1 MNRKQTRLLKLQPF
15 AQIPVLFTPR
25 VVLPSVLLVCLFP
38 TSIVAQTIIP
48 AQDGTGTQVIH
59 QGNQFNING
68 GSLSGNGANL
78 FHSFEKLGLSQG
90 QIINFIS
97 NPKIQNILGRVTGGE
112 ASFVNGLIQVTGGN
126 SNLFLINPAGI
137 VFGENASLNIP
148 ASFTATTASSIGF
161 GNQNWLQAIGEN
173 QWQTLV
179 GTPRDFVFNSEN
191 PGSLVNFGN
200 LTVSPGENI
209 TLLAGTVL
217 NTGTISAP
225 AGNIT
230 IASVTGENLVRL
242 SQDGHLLNLE
252 LTSDIPQNNSTF
264 TALSLPELLTG
275 GNSVSASQVKVN
287 EQGQV
292 ILTASGITVP
302 TTPGTTI
309 LSGTIDVSSP
319 NQSGG
324 NLQLTGDRIG
334 LINSTLNASGL
345 TGGGTILIGG
355 DYKGLGDFPHAQKTF
370 ISPDSFI
377 NANALDTGN
386 GGRVIIWSED
396 LTQVYGNIQVRGGI
410 QNGNGGFVETS
421 SRGILDINTAPDI
434 SAPVGL
440 GGTWLLD
447 PNNIDIVD
455 DTGGNTNL
463 NQNPLPTGELLFN
476 TSDDNGRLS
485 VFVLKSA
492 LSEGNVVVET
502 GDVGT
507 NSQDG
512 NITFQTSLDFDG
524 IGGERS
530 LTLNAAGNIILNG
543 QTIRDSIPNDSDKL
557 NLNFNADFE
566 NNNNGAI
573 YIKNA
578 TLDTKGGDFTA
589 TGRGNALFHS
599 GVWIDNSQINT
610 LGGNITLDGIA
621 VNNQPF
627 NHGILLTNSSLNSG
641 NGNVNLTGTSGLQTE
656 TNIGVWLEQSTI
668 NSEAGNISIIGNS
681 QGSQSSN
688 IGILLNNNSSVQTQT
703 GNITLTGSS
712 ENGLNGFGVNL
723 NQSNISTV
731 DGTIKITGTPAGI
744 NNSVAVYIS
753 DSNIASTGTGNIDL
767 NGNNNAT
774 GNNNDGIS
782 ILNNSLISS
791 TGTGNITLS
800 GVSGQGNISE
810 GIFIANGKIQTL
822 NSDIKINGLGQGLT
836 SSIGIF
842 IGDGGEI
849 VSTGIGNI
857 NLDGLSSA
865 TGNSSHGIALFGGA
879 NITATATGNIN
890 LVGSSS
896 QTPDSHGILILD
908 NPIIGVINGNLNLTG
923 VSSSSLGGQGILL
936 GNSLIQSSGTGSI
949 NLTGTGNST
958 GSESNGIILI
968 NTAEINSL
976 ASGNIN
982 IQGRSAAVAN
992 SQAVGIFGESK
1003 IQSNTGSI
1011 LIDGV
1016 NNGENG
1022 ENTNSVII
1030 GENTPITTTGSG
1042 SITIS
1047 GNRDLLINSVTNTG
1061 GEINLQSSEGNI
1073 NSSFGTL
1080 DSSSSVGSGGNIA
1093 IDAAGNIRVAGINAS
1108 GNTQGGSVSLTSANN
1123 RVTVTNNIN
1132 TSATTGQGNN
1142 ITVSAPLQIAQPTIT
1157 FNTAGSTGSGNIIF
1171 NNTINGITPGSNS
1184 LILQAGNISFNN
1196 SVGNIIPLNGLNIT
1210 GGNINSIAPMNLAN
1224 SGLTINASGNVNLA
1238 NILTT
1243 DSGIINILATGN
1255 ITTQNMTTA
1264 GGNITLESSNNIDT
1278 TAGILNSLAT
1288 ATNGVSVNLKATN
1301 KINTGTI
1308 ITGGE
1313 TINLTST
1320 NGAINTQAGI
1330 LDSSSSDNNGGNQ
1343 TLNASGTITL
1353 GNINTSTASN
1363 SSNSQ
1368 AGTLNILSGNN
1379 TINLTGD
1386 INTSATQGQGSNVN
1400 FNANVI
1406 LPEPNITINT
1416 TGNNSAGN
1424 VTFNGTVNSS
1434 IESNAGSNS
1443 LTLETGTGD
1452 TTFNQAIGDNI
1463 PLQTLTINSGNVVT
1477 QSPVNIENGGINI
1490 NATQDVNL
1498 GDTITTNNN
1507 SPVNVVASGEIKTAD
1522 IISNGSRIT
1531 LTSNTGNINTASG
1544 ILNSS
1549 STTEDG
1555 GEINLNAAQN
1565 LTLGEINTRTESN
1578 LGSSQAGTLT
1588 LAGNTINLTNNIDT
1602 SANIGSGNNITFNS
1616 PVILDANTVTLTTL
1630 GTAGSGNVTFNNT
1643 VDSNTPGNANL
1654 TLQAGTGTVNI
1665 NQAIGATNP
1674 LNTLNLTSG
1683 DVNSNGGI
1691 NLEGEGININ
1701 SSGTV
1706 NLTQPI
1712 TATNTATININA
1724 ENNITTA
1731 NLTTQ
1736 GQAIILNSNT
1746 GNIDSSG
1753 GIINSSSTNS
1763 NGGDITITTPANIT
1777 LGEINTSTQTN
1788 QAGTLTV
1795 TGEKIALTGNI
1806 NTSGNSGTGS
1816 NSTFNNPVELN
1827 QPITVNTS
1835 GTSGSGNIIFN
1846 NTINSIPANNNGLT
1860 IQAGNGNIQFNN
1872 TVNLGGLEINAQTV
1886 NSNSPINLDTGNLK
1900 INSSDTV
1907 TLPQDI
1913 NTTNGSN
1920 VEITATNN
1928 IITGNITTNGQ
1939 PITLNSSN
1947 GNITTNPGIL
1957 NTSSPNNGGNI
1968 TIITPQTLN
1977 LGGVNTSTSNGQA
1990 GNVTLN
1996 TGNNPIILNGDI
2008 NTSSNN
2014 GVGSQ
2019 QQYNSPL
2026 QLASPNITLT
2036 SSGTNNSG
2044 DIIFNNSING
2054 NSNLTLNAG
2063 SGNITFSTVGD
2074 SNPLSSLQV
2083 NTTGLTTLKGNLTT
2097 NNNIDFSNASGGT
2110 QLENPIIIN
2119 TTGNNGNILFNN
2131 SPITGSQTLT
2141 LNAGNGTISLNT
2153 VGNNNNPINGLIFQQ
2168 ASALNLFGDIY
2179 TSAGLNFSSVNTV
2192 NVSGNSVTLDTSIG
2206 NGAIDFIGSTL
2217 AGQGNSNLTLNAGSG
2232 NITFSTV
2239 GDSNP
2244 LSSLQVNTTG
2254 LTTLKGN
2261 LTTNNNIDFSNASGG
2276 TQLENPIIIN
2286 TTGNNGNILFNN
2298 SPITG
2303 SQTLTLNAGNGTIS
2317 LNTVGNN
2324 NNPINGLIFQQAS
2337 ALNLFGDIYTSAGLN
2352 FSSVNTVNVSGNS
2365 VTLDTSIGN
2374 GVIDFIGSTLAGQ
2387 GKLTLNAGNNDVN
2400 LDTFTTESSLNGLGI
2415 TAGTVQANA
2424 PITLGSGGLNIN
2436 ASNIVNLNAN
2446 IVSNGTVAVTA
2457 NNDITT
2463 RDITASPGITLNSRN
2478 GNITVNSLNSSS
2490 PNANGGGISLST
2502 PQGNITTNTLNS
2514 SSPGNAGGNISLE
2527 ANTGN
2532 VTTGNILTSGSTGGN
2547 VTVKAQT
2554 SITTGQID
2562 TQGQT
2567 QGGNVFLDP
2576 INDVQ
2581 VEFINAESPN
2591 GLGGNVFAEST
2602 QGYFRA
2608 TNSFPTQ
2615 FSPTGT
2621 ASISTAGRL
2630 GGGSITIRQ
2639 AGGPLNPPVAPFEIG
2654 GNLAMNGTASVIT
2667 TGDFNILPLQ
2677 SFEGSFTSG
2686 NIVIS
2691 TDDAPNIPPNVNQ
2704 PLIDTEVILQE
2715 DVLIRPDQEQKIE
2728 ETSPEI
2734 IINDNNTTGDFNILP
2749 PQSPEGSFTS
2759 GNIVISTDDAP
2770 NIPPKKILSTVDI
2783 AFGFDNLDSTFL
2795 ALEQSRNQEF
2805 KQHLGVQG
2813 TQLNRSEVQQLLKEL
2828 EIKTKQAYAIVYIV
2842 SREEQLEIIVVPS
2855 FGEPIRHSVPE
2866 ATKEKLFPVVRQ
2878 LQSEITNP
2886 RKRDTV
2892 SYQAPAEQLYQWMIQ
2907 PIEDDLKRLGIS
2919 TILFSLDAGLR
2930 SLPMAVLWDGQ
2941 QFLTEKYGISL
2952 IPSTSLIDFRYQ
2964 PIGQAQVLAMGA
2976 SQFQQQN
2983 PLPAVPIELQ
2993 NITEIWPG
3001 EKFLNE
3007 RFTLENL
3014 KSQRRISD
3022 FQVIHLA
3029 THADFKTGSPS
3040 NSFIQLWNEKL
3051 PLTELP
3057 NLGWDNPIVE
3067 LLTLSACRTALGDRR
3082 SELGFAGLAVQAGVK
3097 SALASLWYVSDQGT
3111 LGLMSEFYE
3120 SLKQDP
3126 IKAIAL
3132 QEAQIDMI
3140 QGKTRIENDQLITTF
3155 GAIPLPENLTE
3166 SNITSLSHP
3175 YYWSGFT
3182 MIGSPW

>member
-1073 NSSFGTL
+1073 NSSFGII
-1080 DSSSSVGSGGNIA
+1080 DSSSIQGSGGNIA
-1093 IDAAGNIRVAGINAS
+1093 INAAGNIRVAGINAR

-1123 RVTVTNNIN
+1123 IITVTDNIN
-1132 TSATTGQGNN
+1132 TSATTGQGNT
-1142 ITVSAPLQIAQPTIT
+1142 ITVSA
-1157 FNTAGSTGSGNIIF
+1157 
-1171 NNTINGITPGSNS
+1171 
-1184 LILQAGNISFNN
+1184 
-1196 SVGNIIPLNGLNIT
+1196 
-1210 GGNINSIAPMNLAN
+1210 
-1224 SGLTINASGNVNLA
+1224 
-1238 NILTT
+1238 
-1243 DSGIINILATGN
+1243 
-1255 ITTQNMTTA
+1255 
-1264 GGNITLESSNNIDT
+1264 
-1278 TAGILNSLAT
+1278 
-1288 ATNGVSVNLKATN
+1288 TNG
-1301 KINTGTI
+1301 
-1308 ITGGE
+1308 E
-1313 TINLTST
+1313 
-1320 NGAINTQAGI
+1320 INTQAGI
-1330 LDSSSSDNNGGNQ
+1330 LDSSSSDNDGGNQ

-1353 GNINTSTASN
+1353 GGINTSTASN
-1363 SSNSQ
+1363 STNSQ
-1368 AGTLNILSGNN
+1368 AGTLDISSGNN

-1386 INTSATQGQGSNVN
+1386 INTSATKGQGSDVN

-1406 LPEPNITINT
+1406 LPKPNITINT
-1416 TGNNSAGN
+1416 TGNNSGGN
-1424 VTFNGTVNSS
+1424 VTFNGTINGG
-1434 IESNAGSNS
+1434 IDPTPTLPLLMGGRNS

-1452 TTFNQAIGDNI
+1452 ATFSQAIGDSL
-1463 PLQTLTINSGNVVT
+1463 PLQNLIINSGNVVT
-1477 QSPVNIENGGINI
+1477 QSAVTVENGGINV
-1490 NATQDVNL
+1490 NATQNINL
-1498 GDTITTNNN
+1498 GDTITANN
-1507 SPVNVVASGEIKTAD
+1507 SPIDVSATGDITTAD
-1522 IISNGSRIT
+1522 IISNGSRIS

-1549 STTEDG
+1549 STTENG
-1555 GEINLNAAQN
+1555 GEINLNAAEN
-1565 LTLGEINTRTESN
+1565 LTIGAVITRTESN
-1578 LGSSQAGTLT
+1578 LGTSQAGTLT
-1588 LAGNTINLTNNIDT
+1588 LSGNTINLTNNIDT
-1602 SANIGSGNNITFNS
+1602 SATIGSGNNIIFNS
-1616 PVILDANTVTLTTL
+1616 PVILDADIVTLNTS
-1630 GTAGSGNVTFNNT
+1630 GTARSGNVTFNNT
-1643 VDSNTPGNANL
+1643 VDSNTPGTANL
-1654 TLQAGTGTVNI
+1654 TLEAGTGTVNI

-1736 GQAIILNSNT
+1736 GQAIILNSKT
-1746 GNIDSSG
+1746 GNIDSSS

-2044 DIIFNNSING
+2044 DIIFNNSIN
-2054 NSNLTLNAG
+2054 
-2063 SGNITFSTVGD
+2063 
-2074 SNPLSSLQV
+2074 
-2083 NTTGLTTLKGNLTT
+2083 
-2097 NNNIDFSNASGGT
+2097 
-2110 QLENPIIIN
+2110 
-2119 TTGNNGNILFNN
+2119 
-2131 SPITGSQTLT
+2131 
-2141 LNAGNGTISLNT
+2141 
-2153 VGNNNNPINGLIFQQ
+2153 
-2168 ASALNLFGDIY
+2168 
-2179 TSAGLNFSSVNTV
+2179 
-2192 NVSGNSVTLDTSIG
+2192 
-2206 NGAIDFIGSTL
+2206 
-2217 AGQGNSNLTLNAGSG
+2217 GNSNLTLNAGSG

-2691 TDDAPNIPPNVNQ
+2691 TDDAPNIPPNIPPNVNQ
-2704 PLIDTEVILQE
+2704 PLIDTGVILQQ
-2715 DVLIRPDQEQKIE
+2715 DALIPPDQEQKIE

-2734 IINDNNTTGDFNILP
+2734 IINDNNNFL
-2749 PQSPEGSFTS
+2749 S
-2759 GNIVISTDDAP
+2759 
-2770 NIPPKKILSTVDI
+2770 KKILSTVDI

>member
-512 NITFQTSLDFDG
+512 NITFQTSFDFDG

-681 QGSQSSN
+681 KGSQTNN
-688 IGILLNNNSSVQTQT
+688 IGVLLNNNSTLQSRT

-712 ENGLNGFGVNL
+712 ENGLNSFGVNL

-1073 NSSFGTL
+1073 NSSFGII
-1080 DSSSSVGSGGNIA
+1080 DSSSIQGSGGNIA
-1093 IDAAGNIRVAGINAS
+1093 INAAGNIRVAGINAR

-1123 RVTVTNNIN
+1123 IITVTDNIN
-1132 TSATTGQGNN
+1132 TSATTGQGNT
-1142 ITVSAPLQIAQPTIT
+1142 ITVSA
-1157 FNTAGSTGSGNIIF
+1157 
-1171 NNTINGITPGSNS
+1171 
-1184 LILQAGNISFNN
+1184 
-1196 SVGNIIPLNGLNIT
+1196 
-1210 GGNINSIAPMNLAN
+1210 
-1224 SGLTINASGNVNLA
+1224 
-1238 NILTT
+1238 
-1243 DSGIINILATGN
+1243 
-1255 ITTQNMTTA
+1255 
-1264 GGNITLESSNNIDT
+1264 
-1278 TAGILNSLAT
+1278 
-1288 ATNGVSVNLKATN
+1288 TNG
-1301 KINTGTI
+1301 
-1308 ITGGE
+1308 E
-1313 TINLTST
+1313 
-1320 NGAINTQAGI
+1320 INTQAGI
-1330 LDSSSSDNNGGNQ
+1330 LDSSSSDNDGGNQ

-1353 GNINTSTASN
+1353 GGINTSTASN
-1363 SSNSQ
+1363 STNSQ
-1368 AGTLNILSGNN
+1368 AGTLDISSGNN

-1386 INTSATQGQGSNVN
+1386 INTSATKGQGSDVN

-1406 LPEPNITINT
+1406 LPKPNITINT
-1416 TGNNSAGN
+1416 TGNNSGGN
-1424 VTFNGTVNSS
+1424 VTFNGTINGG
-1434 IESNAGSNS
+1434 IDPTPTLPLLMGGRNS

-1452 TTFNQAIGDNI
+1452 ATFSQAIGDSL
-1463 PLQTLTINSGNVVT
+1463 PLQNLIINSGNVVT
-1477 QSPVNIENGGINI
+1477 QSAVTVENGGINV
-1490 NATQDVNL
+1490 NATQNINL
-1498 GDTITTNNN
+1498 GDTITANN
-1507 SPVNVVASGEIKTAD
+1507 SPIDVSATGDITTAD
-1522 IISNGSRIT
+1522 IISNGSRIS

-1549 STTEDG
+1549 STTENA
-1555 GEINLNAAQN
+1555 GEINLNAAKN
-1565 LTLGEINTRTESN
+1565 LTIGAVITRTESN
-1578 LGSSQAGTLT
+1578 LGTSQAGTLT
-1588 LAGNTINLTNNIDT
+1588 LSGNTINLTNNIDT
-1602 SANIGSGNNITFNS
+1602 SAIIGSGNNIIFNS
-1616 PVILDANTVTLTTL
+1616 PVILDADIVTLNTS
-1630 GTAGSGNVTFNNT
+1630 GTARSGNVTFNNT
-1643 VDSNTPGNANL
+1643 VDSNTPGTANL
-1654 TLQAGTGTVNI
+1654 TLEAGTGTVNI

-1736 GQAIILNSNT
+1736 GQAIILNSKT
-1746 GNIDSSG
+1746 GNIDSSS

-2192 NVSGNSVTLDTSIG
+2192 NISGDL
-2206 NGAIDFIGSTL
+2206 
-2217 AGQGNSNLTLNAGSG
+2217 
-2232 NITFSTV
+2232 
-2239 GDSNP
+2239 
-2244 LSSLQVNTTG
+2244 
-2254 LTTLKGN
+2254 
-2261 LTTNNNIDFSNASGG
+2261 
-2276 TQLENPIIIN
+2276 
-2286 TTGNNGNILFNN
+2286 
-2298 SPITG
+2298 
-2303 SQTLTLNAGNGTIS
+2303 
-2317 LNTVGNN
+2317 
-2324 NNPINGLIFQQAS
+2324 
-2337 ALNLFGDIYTSAGLN
+2337 
-2352 FSSVNTVNVSGNS
+2352 

-2374 GVIDFIGSTLAGQ
+2374 GVIDFIGSTLGGK

-2400 LDTFTTESSLNGLGI
+2400 LDTFTTESTLNGLGI

-2446 IVSNGTVAVTA
+2446 ILSNGTVAVTA

-2749 PQSPEGSFTS
+2749 PQSFEGSFTS

-2770 NIPPKKILSTVDI
+2770 NIPPNVNQPLIDTGVILQQDALIPPDQEQKIEETSPEIIINDNNNFLSKKILSTVDI

-2828 EIKTKQAYAIVYIV
+2828 EIKTKQVYAIVYIV

-2886 RKRDTV
+2886 RKRDKV
-2892 SYQAPAEQLYQWMIQ
+2892 SYQAPAKQLYQWMIQ
-2907 PIEDDLKRLGIS
+2907 PIEDNLKRLGIS

-3120 SLKQDP
+3120 SLKQAP

-3166 SNITSLSHP
+3166 FNITSLSHP

>member
-455 DTGGNTNL
+455 DTRGNTNL

-512 NITFQTSLDFDG
+512 NITFQTSFDFDG

-589 TGRGNALFHS
+589 TGRGNVLFHS

-1073 NSSFGTL
+1073 NSSFGII
-1080 DSSSSVGSGGNIA
+1080 DSSSIQGSGGNIA
-1093 IDAAGNIRVAGINAS
+1093 INAAGNIRVAGINAR

-1123 RVTVTNNIN
+1123 IITVTDNIN
-1132 TSATTGQGNN
+1132 TSATTGQGNT
-1142 ITVSAPLQIAQPTIT
+1142 ITVSA
-1157 FNTAGSTGSGNIIF
+1157 
-1171 NNTINGITPGSNS
+1171 
-1184 LILQAGNISFNN
+1184 
-1196 SVGNIIPLNGLNIT
+1196 
-1210 GGNINSIAPMNLAN
+1210 
-1224 SGLTINASGNVNLA
+1224 
-1238 NILTT
+1238 
-1243 DSGIINILATGN
+1243 
-1255 ITTQNMTTA
+1255 
-1264 GGNITLESSNNIDT
+1264 
-1278 TAGILNSLAT
+1278 
-1288 ATNGVSVNLKATN
+1288 TNG
-1301 KINTGTI
+1301 
-1308 ITGGE
+1308 E
-1313 TINLTST
+1313 
-1320 NGAINTQAGI
+1320 INTQAGI
-1330 LDSSSSDNNGGNQ
+1330 LDSSSSDNDGGNQ

-1353 GNINTSTASN
+1353 GGINTSTASN

-1368 AGTLNILSGNN
+1368 AGTLNISSGNN

-1406 LPEPNITINT
+1406 LPKPNITINT
-1416 TGNNSAGN
+1416 TGNNSGGN
-1424 VTFNGTVNSS
+1424 VTFNGTINGG
-1434 IESNAGSNS
+1434 IDPTPTLPLLMGGRNS

-1452 TTFNQAIGDNI
+1452 ATFSQAIGDSL
-1463 PLQTLTINSGNVVT
+1463 PLQNLIINSGNVVT
-1477 QSPVNIENGGINI
+1477 QSAVTVENGGINV
-1490 NATQDVNL
+1490 NATQNINL
-1498 GDTITTNNN
+1498 GDTITANN
-1507 SPVNVVASGEIKTAD
+1507 SPIDVSATGDITTAD
-1522 IISNGSRIT
+1522 IISNGSRIS

-1549 STTEDG
+1549 STTENG
-1555 GEINLNAAQN
+1555 GEINLNAAKN
-1565 LTLGEINTRTESN
+1565 LTIGAVITRTESN
-1578 LGSSQAGTLT
+1578 LGTSQAGTLT
-1588 LAGNTINLTNNIDT
+1588 LSGNTINLTNNIDT
-1602 SANIGSGNNITFNS
+1602 SATIGSGNNIIFNS
-1616 PVILDANTVTLTTL
+1616 PVILDADIVTLNTS
-1630 GTAGSGNVTFNNT
+1630 GTARSGNVTFNNT
-1643 VDSNTPGNANL
+1643 VDSNTPGTANL
-1654 TLQAGTGTVNI
+1654 TLEAGTGTVNI

-1736 GQAIILNSNT
+1736 GQAIILNSKT
-1746 GNIDSSG
+1746 GNIDSSS

-2044 DIIFNNSING
+2044 DIIFNNSIN
-2054 NSNLTLNAG
+2054 
-2063 SGNITFSTVGD
+2063 
-2074 SNPLSSLQV
+2074 
-2083 NTTGLTTLKGNLTT
+2083 
-2097 NNNIDFSNASGGT
+2097 
-2110 QLENPIIIN
+2110 
-2119 TTGNNGNILFNN
+2119 
-2131 SPITGSQTLT
+2131 
-2141 LNAGNGTISLNT
+2141 
-2153 VGNNNNPINGLIFQQ
+2153 
-2168 ASALNLFGDIY
+2168 
-2179 TSAGLNFSSVNTV
+2179 
-2192 NVSGNSVTLDTSIG
+2192 
-2206 NGAIDFIGSTL
+2206 
-2217 AGQGNSNLTLNAGSG
+2217 GNSNLTLNAGSG

-2770 NIPPKKILSTVDI
+2770 NIPPNVNQPLIDTGVILQQDALIPPDQEQKIEETSPEIIINDNNNFLSKKILSTVDI

-2795 ALEQSRNQEF
+2795 ALEQSRTQEF
-2805 KQHLGVQG
+2805 QQHLGVQG
-2813 TQLNRSEVQQLLKEL
+2813 TPLSRSEVQQLLKEL
-2828 EIKTKQAYAIVYIV
+2828 EIKTKQVYAIVYIV

-2855 FGEPIRHSVPE
+2855 SGKPIRHSVPE
-2866 ATKEKLFPVVRQ
+2866 ATQEKLFPVVRQ

-2886 RKRDTV
+2886 RQRDTV

-2964 PIGQAQVLAMGA
+2964 PIGQAEVLAMGA

-3057 NLGWDNPIVE
+3057 NLGWDNPTVE

>member
-1073 NSSFGTL
+1073 NSSFGII
-1080 DSSSSVGSGGNIA
+1080 DSSSIQGSGGNIA
-1093 IDAAGNIRVAGINAS
+1093 INAAGNIRVAGINAR

-1123 RVTVTNNIN
+1123 IITVTDNIN
-1132 TSATTGQGNN
+1132 TSATTGQGNT
-1142 ITVSAPLQIAQPTIT
+1142 ITVSA
-1157 FNTAGSTGSGNIIF
+1157 
-1171 NNTINGITPGSNS
+1171 
-1184 LILQAGNISFNN
+1184 
-1196 SVGNIIPLNGLNIT
+1196 
-1210 GGNINSIAPMNLAN
+1210 
-1224 SGLTINASGNVNLA
+1224 
-1238 NILTT
+1238 
-1243 DSGIINILATGN
+1243 
-1255 ITTQNMTTA
+1255 
-1264 GGNITLESSNNIDT
+1264 
-1278 TAGILNSLAT
+1278 
-1288 ATNGVSVNLKATN
+1288 TNG
-1301 KINTGTI
+1301 
-1308 ITGGE
+1308 E
-1313 TINLTST
+1313 
-1320 NGAINTQAGI
+1320 INTQAGI
-1330 LDSSSSDNNGGNQ
+1330 LDSSSSDNDGGNQ

-1353 GNINTSTASN
+1353 GGINTSTASN
-1363 SSNSQ
+1363 STNSQ
-1368 AGTLNILSGNN
+1368 AGTLDISSGNN

-1386 INTSATQGQGSNVN
+1386 INTSATKGQGSDVN

-1406 LPEPNITINT
+1406 LPKPNITINT
-1416 TGNNSAGN
+1416 TGNNSGGN
-1424 VTFNGTVNSS
+1424 VTFNGTINGG
-1434 IESNAGSNS
+1434 IDPTPTLPLLMGGRNS

-1452 TTFNQAIGDNI
+1452 ATFSQAIGDSL
-1463 PLQTLTINSGNVVT
+1463 PLQNLIINSGNVVT
-1477 QSPVNIENGGINI
+1477 QSAVTVENGGINV
-1490 NATQDVNL
+1490 NATQNINL
-1498 GDTITTNNN
+1498 GDTITANN
-1507 SPVNVVASGEIKTAD
+1507 SPIDVSATGDITTAD
-1522 IISNGSRIT
+1522 IISNGSRIS

-1549 STTEDG
+1549 STTENG
-1555 GEINLNAAQN
+1555 GEINLNAAKN
-1565 LTLGEINTRTESN
+1565 LTIGAVITRTESN
-1578 LGSSQAGTLT
+1578 LGTSQAGTLT
-1588 LAGNTINLTNNIDT
+1588 LSGNTINLTNNIDT
-1602 SANIGSGNNITFNS
+1602 SATIGSGNNIIFNS
-1616 PVILDANTVTLTTL
+1616 PVILDADIVTLNTS
-1630 GTAGSGNVTFNNT
+1630 GTARSGNVTFNNT
-1643 VDSNTPGNANL
+1643 VDSNTPGTANL
-1654 TLQAGTGTVNI
+1654 TLEAGTGTVNI

-1736 GQAIILNSNT
+1736 GQAIILNSKT
-1746 GNIDSSG
+1746 GNIDSSS

-2044 DIIFNNSING
+2044 DIIFNNSIN
-2054 NSNLTLNAG
+2054 
-2063 SGNITFSTVGD
+2063 
-2074 SNPLSSLQV
+2074 
-2083 NTTGLTTLKGNLTT
+2083 
-2097 NNNIDFSNASGGT
+2097 
-2110 QLENPIIIN
+2110 
-2119 TTGNNGNILFNN
+2119 
-2131 SPITGSQTLT
+2131 
-2141 LNAGNGTISLNT
+2141 
-2153 VGNNNNPINGLIFQQ
+2153 
-2168 ASALNLFGDIY
+2168 
-2179 TSAGLNFSSVNTV
+2179 
-2192 NVSGNSVTLDTSIG
+2192 
-2206 NGAIDFIGSTL
+2206 
-2217 AGQGNSNLTLNAGSG
+2217 GNSNLTLNAGSG

-2691 TDDAPNIPPNVNQ
+2691 TDDAPNIPPNIPPNVNQ
-2704 PLIDTEVILQE
+2704 PLIDTGVILQQ
-2715 DVLIRPDQEQKIE
+2715 DALIPPDQEQKIE

-2734 IINDNNTTGDFNILP
+2734 IINDNNNFL
-2749 PQSPEGSFTS
+2749 S
-2759 GNIVISTDDAP
+2759 
-2770 NIPPKKILSTVDI
+2770 KKILSTVDI

>member
-455 DTGGNTNL
+455 DTRGNTNL

-512 NITFQTSLDFDG
+512 NITFQTSFDFDG

-681 QGSQSSN
+681 KGSQTNN
-688 IGILLNNNSSVQTQT
+688 IGVLLNNNSTLQSRT

-1073 NSSFGTL
+1073 NSSFGII
-1080 DSSSSVGSGGNIA
+1080 DSSSIQGSGGNIA
-1093 IDAAGNIRVAGINAS
+1093 INAAGNIRVAGINAR

-1123 RVTVTNNIN
+1123 IITVTDNIN
-1132 TSATTGQGNN
+1132 TSATTGQGNT
-1142 ITVSAPLQIAQPTIT
+1142 ITVSA
-1157 FNTAGSTGSGNIIF
+1157 
-1171 NNTINGITPGSNS
+1171 
-1184 LILQAGNISFNN
+1184 
-1196 SVGNIIPLNGLNIT
+1196 
-1210 GGNINSIAPMNLAN
+1210 
-1224 SGLTINASGNVNLA
+1224 
-1238 NILTT
+1238 
-1243 DSGIINILATGN
+1243 
-1255 ITTQNMTTA
+1255 
-1264 GGNITLESSNNIDT
+1264 
-1278 TAGILNSLAT
+1278 
-1288 ATNGVSVNLKATN
+1288 TNG
-1301 KINTGTI
+1301 
-1308 ITGGE
+1308 E
-1313 TINLTST
+1313 
-1320 NGAINTQAGI
+1320 INTQAGI
-1330 LDSSSSDNNGGNQ
+1330 LDSSSSDNDGGNQ

-1353 GNINTSTASN
+1353 GGINTSTASN
-1363 SSNSQ
+1363 STNSQ
-1368 AGTLNILSGNN
+1368 AGTLDISSGNN

-1386 INTSATQGQGSNVN
+1386 INTSATQGRGSDVN

-1406 LPEPNITINT
+1406 LPKPNITINT
-1416 TGNNSAGN
+1416 TGNNSGGN
-1424 VTFNGTVNSS
+1424 VTFNGTINGG
-1434 IESNAGSNS
+1434 IDPTPTLPLLMGGRNS

-1452 TTFNQAIGDNI
+1452 ATFSQAIGDSL
-1463 PLQTLTINSGNVVT
+1463 PLQNLIINSGNVVT
-1477 QSPVNIENGGINI
+1477 QSAVTVENGGINV
-1490 NATQDVNL
+1490 NATQNINL
-1498 GDTITTNNN
+1498 GDTITANN
-1507 SPVNVVASGEIKTAD
+1507 SPIDVSATGDITTAD
-1522 IISNGSRIT
+1522 IISNGSRIS

-1549 STTEDG
+1549 STTENG
-1555 GEINLNAAQN
+1555 GEINLNAAEN
-1565 LTLGEINTRTESN
+1565 LTIGAVITRTESN
-1578 LGSSQAGTLT
+1578 LGTSQAGTLT
-1588 LAGNTINLTNNIDT
+1588 LSGNTINLTNNIDT
-1602 SANIGSGNNITFNS
+1602 SATIGSGNNIIFNS
-1616 PVILDANTVTLTTL
+1616 PVILDADIVTLNTS
-1630 GTAGSGNVTFNNT
+1630 GTARSGNVTFNNT
-1643 VDSNTPGNANL
+1643 VDSNTPGTANL
-1654 TLQAGTGTVNI
+1654 TLEAGTGTVNI

-1753 GIINSSSTNS
+1753 GIINSSSPNS
-1763 NGGDITITTPANIT
+1763 NGGDITMTTPANIT
-1777 LGEINTSTQTN
+1777 LGEINTSTQ
-1788 QAGTLTV
+1788 
-1795 TGEKIALTGNI
+1795 
-1806 NTSGNSGTGS
+1806 
-1816 NSTFNNPVELN
+1816 NN
-1827 QPITVNTS
+1827 
-1835 GTSGSGNIIFN
+1835 
-1846 NTINSIPANNNGLT
+1846 
-1860 IQAGNGNIQFNN
+1860 
-1872 TVNLGGLEINAQTV
+1872 
-1886 NSNSPINLDTGNLK
+1886 
-1900 INSSDTV
+1900 
-1907 TLPQDI
+1907 
-1913 NTTNGSN
+1913 
-1920 VEITATNN
+1920 
-1928 IITGNITTNGQ
+1928 
-1939 PITLNSSN
+1939 
-1947 GNITTNPGIL
+1947 
-1957 NTSSPNNGGNI
+1957 
-1968 TIITPQTLN
+1968 
-1977 LGGVNTSTSNGQA
+1977 QA

-2217 AGQGNSNLTLNAGSG
+2217 GGQGNSNLTLNAGSG

-2374 GVIDFIGSTLAGQ
+2374 GAIDFIGSTLGGQ

-2400 LDTFTTESSLNGLGI
+2400 LDTFTTESTLNGLGI

-2446 IVSNGTVAVTA
+2446 ILSNGTVAVTA

-2749 PQSPEGSFTS
+2749 PQSFEGSFTS

-2770 NIPPKKILSTVDI
+2770 NIPPNVNQPLIDTGVILQQDALIPPDQEQKIEETSPEIIINDNNNFLSKKILSTVDI

-2828 EIKTKQAYAIVYIV
+2828 EIKTKQVYAIVYIV

-2886 RKRDTV
+2886 RKRDKV
-2892 SYQAPAEQLYQWMIQ
+2892 SYQAPAKQLYQWMIQ
-2907 PIEDDLKRLGIS
+2907 PIEDNLKRLGIS

-3120 SLKQDP
+3120 SLKQAP

-3166 SNITSLSHP
+3166 FNITSLSHP

>member
-512 NITFQTSLDFDG
+512 NITFQTSFDFDG

-1073 NSSFGTL
+1073 NSSFGII
-1080 DSSSSVGSGGNIA
+1080 DSSSIQGSGGNIA
-1093 IDAAGNIRVAGINAS
+1093 INAAGNIRVAGINAR

-1123 RVTVTNNIN
+1123 IITVTDNIN
-1132 TSATTGQGNN
+1132 TSATTGQGNT
-1142 ITVSAPLQIAQPTIT
+1142 ITVSA
-1157 FNTAGSTGSGNIIF
+1157 
-1171 NNTINGITPGSNS
+1171 
-1184 LILQAGNISFNN
+1184 
-1196 SVGNIIPLNGLNIT
+1196 
-1210 GGNINSIAPMNLAN
+1210 
-1224 SGLTINASGNVNLA
+1224 
-1238 NILTT
+1238 
-1243 DSGIINILATGN
+1243 
-1255 ITTQNMTTA
+1255 
-1264 GGNITLESSNNIDT
+1264 
-1278 TAGILNSLAT
+1278 
-1288 ATNGVSVNLKATN
+1288 TNG
-1301 KINTGTI
+1301 
-1308 ITGGE
+1308 E
-1313 TINLTST
+1313 
-1320 NGAINTQAGI
+1320 INTQAGI
-1330 LDSSSSDNNGGNQ
+1330 LDSSSSDNDGGNQ

-1353 GNINTSTASN
+1353 GGINTSTASN
-1363 SSNSQ
+1363 STNSQ
-1368 AGTLNILSGNN
+1368 AGTLDISSGNN

-1386 INTSATQGQGSNVN
+1386 INTSATKGQGSDVN

-1406 LPEPNITINT
+1406 LPKPNITINT
-1416 TGNNSAGN
+1416 TGNNSGGN
-1424 VTFNGTVNSS
+1424 VTFNGTINGG
-1434 IESNAGSNS
+1434 IDPTPTLPLLMGGRNS

-1452 TTFNQAIGDNI
+1452 ATFSQAIGDSL
-1463 PLQTLTINSGNVVT
+1463 PLQNLIINSGNVVT
-1477 QSPVNIENGGINI
+1477 QSAVTVENGGINV
-1490 NATQDVNL
+1490 NATQNINL
-1498 GDTITTNNN
+1498 GDTITANN
-1507 SPVNVVASGEIKTAD
+1507 SPIDVSATGDITTAD
-1522 IISNGSRIT
+1522 IISNGSRIS

-1549 STTEDG
+1549 STTENG
-1555 GEINLNAAQN
+1555 GEINLNAAKN
-1565 LTLGEINTRTESN
+1565 LTIGAVITRTESN
-1578 LGSSQAGTLT
+1578 LGTSQAGTLT
-1588 LAGNTINLTNNIDT
+1588 LSGNTINLTNNIDT
-1602 SANIGSGNNITFNS
+1602 SATIGSGNNIIFNS
-1616 PVILDANTVTLTTL
+1616 PVILDADIVTLNTS
-1630 GTAGSGNVTFNNT
+1630 GTARSGNVTFNNT
-1643 VDSNTPGNANL
+1643 VDSNTPGTANL
-1654 TLQAGTGTVNI
+1654 TLEAGTGTVNI

-1712 TATNTATININA
+1712 TATNTATTNINA

-1736 GQAIILNSNT
+1736 GQAIILNSKT
-1746 GNIDSSG
+1746 GNIDSSS

-2026 QLASPNITLT
+2026 QLAFPDITLT

-2044 DIIFNNSING
+2044 DIIFNNSIN
-2054 NSNLTLNAG
+2054 
-2063 SGNITFSTVGD
+2063 
-2074 SNPLSSLQV
+2074 
-2083 NTTGLTTLKGNLTT
+2083 
-2097 NNNIDFSNASGGT
+2097 
-2110 QLENPIIIN
+2110 
-2119 TTGNNGNILFNN
+2119 
-2131 SPITGSQTLT
+2131 
-2141 LNAGNGTISLNT
+2141 
-2153 VGNNNNPINGLIFQQ
+2153 
-2168 ASALNLFGDIY
+2168 
-2179 TSAGLNFSSVNTV
+2179 
-2192 NVSGNSVTLDTSIG
+2192 
-2206 NGAIDFIGSTL
+2206 
-2217 AGQGNSNLTLNAGSG
+2217 GNSNLTLNAGSG

-2691 TDDAPNIPPNVNQ
+2691 TDDAPNIPPNIPPNVNQ
-2704 PLIDTEVILQE
+2704 PLIDTGVILQQ
-2715 DVLIRPDQEQKIE
+2715 DALIPPDQEQKIE

-2734 IINDNNTTGDFNILP
+2734 IINDNNNFL
-2749 PQSPEGSFTS
+2749 S
-2759 GNIVISTDDAP
+2759 
-2770 NIPPKKILSTVDI
+2770 KKILSTVDI

>member
-455 DTGGNTNL
+455 DTRGNTNL

-512 NITFQTSLDFDG
+512 NITFQTSFDFDG

-589 TGRGNALFHS
+589 TGRGNVLFHS

-681 QGSQSSN
+681 KGSQTNN
-688 IGILLNNNSSVQTQT
+688 IGVLLNNNSTLQSRT

-712 ENGLNGFGVNL
+712 ENGLNSFGVNL

-857 NLDGLSSA
+857 NLDGLSIA

-1073 NSSFGTL
+1073 NSSFGII
-1080 DSSSSVGSGGNIA
+1080 DSSSIQGSGGNIA
-1093 IDAAGNIRVAGINAS
+1093 INAAGNIRVAGINAR

-1123 RVTVTNNIN
+1123 IITVTDNIN
-1132 TSATTGQGNN
+1132 TSATTGQGNT
-1142 ITVSAPLQIAQPTIT
+1142 ITVSA
-1157 FNTAGSTGSGNIIF
+1157 
-1171 NNTINGITPGSNS
+1171 
-1184 LILQAGNISFNN
+1184 
-1196 SVGNIIPLNGLNIT
+1196 
-1210 GGNINSIAPMNLAN
+1210 
-1224 SGLTINASGNVNLA
+1224 
-1238 NILTT
+1238 
-1243 DSGIINILATGN
+1243 
-1255 ITTQNMTTA
+1255 
-1264 GGNITLESSNNIDT
+1264 
-1278 TAGILNSLAT
+1278 
-1288 ATNGVSVNLKATN
+1288 TNG
-1301 KINTGTI
+1301 
-1308 ITGGE
+1308 E
-1313 TINLTST
+1313 
-1320 NGAINTQAGI
+1320 INTQAGI
-1330 LDSSSSDNNGGNQ
+1330 LDSSSSDNDGGNQ

-1353 GNINTSTASN
+1353 GGINTSTASN
-1363 SSNSQ
+1363 STNSQ
-1368 AGTLNILSGNN
+1368 AGTLDISSGNN

-1386 INTSATQGQGSNVN
+1386 INTSATKGQGSDVN

-1406 LPEPNITINT
+1406 LPKPNITINT
-1416 TGNNSAGN
+1416 TGNNSGGN
-1424 VTFNGTVNSS
+1424 VTFNGTINGG
-1434 IESNAGSNS
+1434 IDPTPTLPLLMGGRNS

-1452 TTFNQAIGDNI
+1452 ATFSQAIGDSL
-1463 PLQTLTINSGNVVT
+1463 PLQNLIINSGNVVT
-1477 QSPVNIENGGINI
+1477 QSAVTVENGGINV
-1490 NATQDVNL
+1490 NATQNINL
-1498 GDTITTNNN
+1498 GDTITANN
-1507 SPVNVVASGEIKTAD
+1507 SPIDVSATGDITTAD
-1522 IISNGSRIT
+1522 IISNGSRIS

-1549 STTEDG
+1549 STTENG
-1555 GEINLNAAQN
+1555 GEINLNAAEN
-1565 LTLGEINTRTESN
+1565 LTIGAVITRTESN
-1578 LGSSQAGTLT
+1578 LGTSQAGTLT
-1588 LAGNTINLTNNIDT
+1588 LSGNTINLTNNIDT
-1602 SANIGSGNNITFNS
+1602 SATIGSGNNIIFNS
-1616 PVILDANTVTLTTL
+1616 PVILDADIVTLNTS
-1630 GTAGSGNVTFNNT
+1630 GTARSGNVTFNNT
-1643 VDSNTPGNANL
+1643 VDSNTPGTANL
-1654 TLQAGTGTVNI
+1654 TLEAGTGTVNI

-1746 GNIDSSG
+1746 GSIDSSG
-1753 GIINSSSTNS
+1753 GIINSSSPNS
-1763 NGGDITITTPANIT
+1763 NGGDITMTTPANIT
-1777 LGEINTSTQTN
+1777 LGEINTSTQ
-1788 QAGTLTV
+1788 
-1795 TGEKIALTGNI
+1795 
-1806 NTSGNSGTGS
+1806 
-1816 NSTFNNPVELN
+1816 NN
-1827 QPITVNTS
+1827 
-1835 GTSGSGNIIFN
+1835 
-1846 NTINSIPANNNGLT
+1846 
-1860 IQAGNGNIQFNN
+1860 
-1872 TVNLGGLEINAQTV
+1872 
-1886 NSNSPINLDTGNLK
+1886 
-1900 INSSDTV
+1900 
-1907 TLPQDI
+1907 
-1913 NTTNGSN
+1913 
-1920 VEITATNN
+1920 
-1928 IITGNITTNGQ
+1928 
-1939 PITLNSSN
+1939 
-1947 GNITTNPGIL
+1947 
-1957 NTSSPNNGGNI
+1957 
-1968 TIITPQTLN
+1968 
-1977 LGGVNTSTSNGQA
+1977 QA

-2217 AGQGNSNLTLNAGSG
+2217 GGQGNSNLTLNAGSG

-2374 GVIDFIGSTLAGQ
+2374 GAIDFIGSTLGGQ

-2400 LDTFTTESSLNGLGI
+2400 LDTFTTESTLNGLGI

-2446 IVSNGTVAVTA
+2446 ILSNGTVAVTA

-2704 PLIDTEVILQE
+2704 PLIDTGVILQQ
-2715 DVLIRPDQEQKIE
+2715 DALIPPDQEQKIE

-2734 IINDNNTTGDFNILP
+2734 IINDNNNFL
-2749 PQSPEGSFTS
+2749 S
-2759 GNIVISTDDAP
+2759 
-2770 NIPPKKILSTVDI
+2770 KKILSTVDI

-2813 TQLNRSEVQQLLKEL
+2813 TQLNRSEVQQFLKEL
-2828 EIKTKQAYAIVYIV
+2828 EIKTKQVYAIVYIV

-2886 RKRDTV
+2886 RKRDKF
-2892 SYQAPAEQLYQWMIQ
+2892 SYQAPAKQLYQWMIQ
-2907 PIEDDLKRLGIS
+2907 PIEDNLKRLGIS

-2952 IPSTSLIDFRYQ
+2952 IPSTSFIDFRYQ

-3120 SLKQDP
+3120 SLKQAP

-3166 SNITSLSHP
+3166 FNITSLSHP

>member
-896 QTPDSHGILILD
+896 QTPDSHGIL
-908 NPIIGVINGNLNLTG
+908 
-923 VSSSSLGGQGILL
+923 
-936 GNSLIQSSGTGSI
+936 
-949 NLTGTGNST
+949 
-958 GSESNGIILI
+958 LI
-968 NTAEINSL
+968 NTAQINSL
-976 ASGNIN
+976 NSGNIN
-982 IQGRSAAVAN
+982 IQGRGLSATN
-992 SQAVGIFGESK
+992 SQGVGIFGGSQ
-1003 IQSNTGSI
+1003 IQTNTGSI
-1011 LIDGV
+1011 LINSV
-1016 NNGENG
+1016 NNG

-1030 GENTPITTTGSG
+1030 GENTPIKTTGSG

-1047 GNRDLLINSVTNTG
+1047 GNRDLLINSLTNSG
-1061 GEINLQSSEGNI
+1061 GNINLKSSEGNI

-1196 SVGNIIPLNGLNIT
+1196 SVGNIIPLNTLNIT

-1386 INTSATQGQGSNVN
+1386 INTSATQCQGSNVN

-1616 PVILDANTVTLTTL
+1616 PVILDANTVTLTTS
-1630 GTAGSGNVTFNNT
+1630 GNAGSGNVTFNNT
-1643 VDSNTPGNANL
+1643 VDSNTPGTANL
-1654 TLQAGTGTVNI
+1654 TLEAGTGTVNI

-2026 QLASPNITLT
+2026 QLAFPDITLT

-2044 DIIFNNSING
+2044 DIIFNNSIN
-2054 NSNLTLNAG
+2054 
-2063 SGNITFSTVGD
+2063 
-2074 SNPLSSLQV
+2074 
-2083 NTTGLTTLKGNLTT
+2083 
-2097 NNNIDFSNASGGT
+2097 
-2110 QLENPIIIN
+2110 
-2119 TTGNNGNILFNN
+2119 
-2131 SPITGSQTLT
+2131 
-2141 LNAGNGTISLNT
+2141 
-2153 VGNNNNPINGLIFQQ
+2153 
-2168 ASALNLFGDIY
+2168 
-2179 TSAGLNFSSVNTV
+2179 
-2192 NVSGNSVTLDTSIG
+2192 
-2206 NGAIDFIGSTL
+2206 
-2217 AGQGNSNLTLNAGSG
+2217 GNSNLTLNAGSG

-2691 TDDAPNIPPNVNQ
+2691 TDDAPNIPPNIPPNVNQ
-2704 PLIDTEVILQE
+2704 PLIDTGVILQQ
-2715 DVLIRPDQEQKIE
+2715 DALIPPDQEQKIE

-2734 IINDNNTTGDFNILP
+2734 IINDNNNFL
-2749 PQSPEGSFTS
+2749 S
-2759 GNIVISTDDAP
+2759 
-2770 NIPPKKILSTVDI
+2770 KKILSTVDI

>member
-455 DTGGNTNL
+455 DTRGNTNL

-512 NITFQTSLDFDG
+512 NITFQTSFDFDG

-589 TGRGNALFHS
+589 TGRGNVLFHS

-681 QGSQSSN
+681 KGSQTNN
-688 IGILLNNNSSVQTQT
+688 IGVLLNNNSTLQSRT

-712 ENGLNGFGVNL
+712 ENGLNSFGVNL

-1073 NSSFGTL
+1073 NSSFGII
-1080 DSSSSVGSGGNIA
+1080 DSSSIQGSGGNIA
-1093 IDAAGNIRVAGINAS
+1093 INAAGNIRVAGINAR

-1123 RVTVTNNIN
+1123 IITVTDNIN
-1132 TSATTGQGNN
+1132 TSATTGQGNT
-1142 ITVSAPLQIAQPTIT
+1142 ITVSA
-1157 FNTAGSTGSGNIIF
+1157 
-1171 NNTINGITPGSNS
+1171 
-1184 LILQAGNISFNN
+1184 
-1196 SVGNIIPLNGLNIT
+1196 
-1210 GGNINSIAPMNLAN
+1210 
-1224 SGLTINASGNVNLA
+1224 
-1238 NILTT
+1238 
-1243 DSGIINILATGN
+1243 
-1255 ITTQNMTTA
+1255 
-1264 GGNITLESSNNIDT
+1264 
-1278 TAGILNSLAT
+1278 
-1288 ATNGVSVNLKATN
+1288 TNG
-1301 KINTGTI
+1301 
-1308 ITGGE
+1308 E
-1313 TINLTST
+1313 
-1320 NGAINTQAGI
+1320 INTQAGI
-1330 LDSSSSDNNGGNQ
+1330 LDSSSSDNDGGNQ

-1353 GNINTSTASN
+1353 GGINTSTASN
-1363 SSNSQ
+1363 STNSQ
-1368 AGTLNILSGNN
+1368 AGTLDISSGNN

-1386 INTSATQGQGSNVN
+1386 INTSATKGQGSDVN

-1406 LPEPNITINT
+1406 LPKPNITINT
-1416 TGNNSAGN
+1416 TGNNSGGN
-1424 VTFNGTVNSS
+1424 VTFNGTINGG
-1434 IESNAGSNS
+1434 IDPTPTLPLLMGGRNS

-1452 TTFNQAIGDNI
+1452 ATFSQAIGDSL
-1463 PLQTLTINSGNVVT
+1463 PLQNLIINSGNVVT
-1477 QSPVNIENGGINI
+1477 QSAVTVENGGINV
-1490 NATQDVNL
+1490 NATQNINL
-1498 GDTITTNNN
+1498 GDTITANN
-1507 SPVNVVASGEIKTAD
+1507 SPIDVSATGDITTAD
-1522 IISNGSRIT
+1522 IISNGSRIS

-1549 STTEDG
+1549 STTENG
-1555 GEINLNAAQN
+1555 GEINLNAAEN
-1565 LTLGEINTRTESN
+1565 LTIGAVITRTESN
-1578 LGSSQAGTLT
+1578 LGTSQAGTLT
-1588 LAGNTINLTNNIDT
+1588 LSGNTINLTNNIDT
-1602 SANIGSGNNITFNS
+1602 SATIGSGNNIIFNS
-1616 PVILDANTVTLTTL
+1616 PVILDADIVTLNTS
-1630 GTAGSGNVTFNNT
+1630 GTARSGNVTFNNT
-1643 VDSNTPGNANL
+1643 VDSNTPGTANL
-1654 TLQAGTGTVNI
+1654 TLEAGTGTVNI

-1753 GIINSSSTNS
+1753 GIINSSSPNS
-1763 NGGDITITTPANIT
+1763 NGGDITMTTPANIT
-1777 LGEINTSTQTN
+1777 LGEINTSTQ
-1788 QAGTLTV
+1788 
-1795 TGEKIALTGNI
+1795 
-1806 NTSGNSGTGS
+1806 
-1816 NSTFNNPVELN
+1816 NN
-1827 QPITVNTS
+1827 
-1835 GTSGSGNIIFN
+1835 
-1846 NTINSIPANNNGLT
+1846 
-1860 IQAGNGNIQFNN
+1860 
-1872 TVNLGGLEINAQTV
+1872 
-1886 NSNSPINLDTGNLK
+1886 
-1900 INSSDTV
+1900 
-1907 TLPQDI
+1907 
-1913 NTTNGSN
+1913 
-1920 VEITATNN
+1920 
-1928 IITGNITTNGQ
+1928 
-1939 PITLNSSN
+1939 
-1947 GNITTNPGIL
+1947 
-1957 NTSSPNNGGNI
+1957 
-1968 TIITPQTLN
+1968 
-1977 LGGVNTSTSNGQA
+1977 QA

-2153 VGNNNNPINGLIFQQ
+2153 VGNNNPINGLIFQQ

-2217 AGQGNSNLTLNAGSG
+2217 GGQGNSNLTLNAGSG

-2374 GVIDFIGSTLAGQ
+2374 GAIDFIGSTLGGQ

-2400 LDTFTTESSLNGLGI
+2400 LDTFTTESTLNGLGI

-2446 IVSNGTVAVTA
+2446 ILSNGTVAVTA

-2749 PQSPEGSFTS
+2749 PQSFEGSFTS

-2770 NIPPKKILSTVDI
+2770 NIPPNVNQPLIDTGVILQQDALIPPDQEQKIEETSPEIIINDNNNFLSKKILSTVDI

-2828 EIKTKQAYAIVYIV
+2828 EIKTKQVYAIVYIV

-2886 RKRDTV
+2886 RKRDKV
-2892 SYQAPAEQLYQWMIQ
+2892 SYQAPAKQLYQWMIQ
-2907 PIEDDLKRLGIS
+2907 PIEDNLKRLGIS

-3120 SLKQDP
+3120 SLKQAP

-3166 SNITSLSHP
+3166 FNITSLSHP

>member
-455 DTGGNTNL
+455 DTRGNTNL

-512 NITFQTSLDFDG
+512 NITFQTSFDFDG

-589 TGRGNALFHS
+589 TGRGNVLFHS

-681 QGSQSSN
+681 KGSQTNN
-688 IGILLNNNSSVQTQT
+688 IGVLLNNNSTLQSRT

-712 ENGLNGFGVNL
+712 ENGLNSFGVNL

-1073 NSSFGTL
+1073 NSSFGII
-1080 DSSSSVGSGGNIA
+1080 DSSSIQGSGGNIA
-1093 IDAAGNIRVAGINAS
+1093 INAAGNIRVAGINAR

-1123 RVTVTNNIN
+1123 IITVTDNIN
-1132 TSATTGQGNN
+1132 TSATTGQGNT
-1142 ITVSAPLQIAQPTIT
+1142 ITVSA
-1157 FNTAGSTGSGNIIF
+1157 
-1171 NNTINGITPGSNS
+1171 
-1184 LILQAGNISFNN
+1184 
-1196 SVGNIIPLNGLNIT
+1196 
-1210 GGNINSIAPMNLAN
+1210 
-1224 SGLTINASGNVNLA
+1224 
-1238 NILTT
+1238 
-1243 DSGIINILATGN
+1243 
-1255 ITTQNMTTA
+1255 
-1264 GGNITLESSNNIDT
+1264 
-1278 TAGILNSLAT
+1278 
-1288 ATNGVSVNLKATN
+1288 TNG
-1301 KINTGTI
+1301 
-1308 ITGGE
+1308 E
-1313 TINLTST
+1313 
-1320 NGAINTQAGI
+1320 INTQAGI
-1330 LDSSSSDNNGGNQ
+1330 LDSSSSDNDGGNQ

-1353 GNINTSTASN
+1353 GGINTSTASN
-1363 SSNSQ
+1363 STNSQ
-1368 AGTLNILSGNN
+1368 AGTLDISSGNN

-1386 INTSATQGQGSNVN
+1386 INTSATKGQGSDVN

-1406 LPEPNITINT
+1406 LPKPNITINT
-1416 TGNNSAGN
+1416 TGNNSGGN
-1424 VTFNGTVNSS
+1424 VTFNGTINGG
-1434 IESNAGSNS
+1434 IDPTPTLPLLMGGRNS

-1452 TTFNQAIGDNI
+1452 ATFSQAIGDSL
-1463 PLQTLTINSGNVVT
+1463 PLQNLIINSGNVVT
-1477 QSPVNIENGGINI
+1477 QSAVTVENGGINV
-1490 NATQDVNL
+1490 NATQNINL
-1498 GDTITTNNN
+1498 GDTITANN
-1507 SPVNVVASGEIKTAD
+1507 SPIDVSATGDITTAD
-1522 IISNGSRIT
+1522 IISNGSRIS

-1549 STTEDG
+1549 STTENG
-1555 GEINLNAAQN
+1555 GEINLNAAEN
-1565 LTLGEINTRTESN
+1565 LTIGAVITRTESN
-1578 LGSSQAGTLT
+1578 LGTSQAGTLT
-1588 LAGNTINLTNNIDT
+1588 LSGNTINLTNNIDT
-1602 SANIGSGNNITFNS
+1602 SATIGSGNNIIFNS
-1616 PVILDANTVTLTTL
+1616 PVILDADIVTLNTS
-1630 GTAGSGNVTFNNT
+1630 GTARSGNVTFNNT
-1643 VDSNTPGNANL
+1643 VDSNTPGTANL
-1654 TLQAGTGTVNI
+1654 TLEAGTGTVNI

-1753 GIINSSSTNS
+1753 GIINSSSPNS
-1763 NGGDITITTPANIT
+1763 NGGDITMTTPANIT
-1777 LGEINTSTQTN
+1777 LGEINTSTQ
-1788 QAGTLTV
+1788 
-1795 TGEKIALTGNI
+1795 
-1806 NTSGNSGTGS
+1806 
-1816 NSTFNNPVELN
+1816 NN
-1827 QPITVNTS
+1827 
-1835 GTSGSGNIIFN
+1835 
-1846 NTINSIPANNNGLT
+1846 
-1860 IQAGNGNIQFNN
+1860 
-1872 TVNLGGLEINAQTV
+1872 
-1886 NSNSPINLDTGNLK
+1886 
-1900 INSSDTV
+1900 
-1907 TLPQDI
+1907 
-1913 NTTNGSN
+1913 
-1920 VEITATNN
+1920 
-1928 IITGNITTNGQ
+1928 
-1939 PITLNSSN
+1939 
-1947 GNITTNPGIL
+1947 
-1957 NTSSPNNGGNI
+1957 
-1968 TIITPQTLN
+1968 
-1977 LGGVNTSTSNGQA
+1977 QA

-2217 AGQGNSNLTLNAGSG
+2217 GGQGNSNLTLNAGSG

-2374 GVIDFIGSTLAGQ
+2374 GAIDFIGSTLGGQ

-2400 LDTFTTESSLNGLGI
+2400 LDTFTTESTLNGLGI

-2749 PQSPEGSFTS
+2749 PQSFEGSFTS

-2770 NIPPKKILSTVDI
+2770 NIPPNVNQPLIDTEVILQEDVLIRPDQEQKIEETSPEIIINDNNNFLSKKILSTVDI

-2813 TQLNRSEVQQLLKEL
+2813 TQLNRSEVQQFLKEL
-2828 EIKTKQAYAIVYIV
+2828 EIKTKQVYAIVYIV

-2886 RKRDTV
+2886 RKRDKV
-2892 SYQAPAEQLYQWMIQ
+2892 SYQAPAKQLYQWMIQ
-2907 PIEDDLKRLGIS
+2907 PIEDNLKRLGIS

-3120 SLKQDP
+3120 SLKQAP

-3166 SNITSLSHP
+3166 FNITSLSHP

>member
-455 DTGGNTNL
+455 DTRGNTNL

-512 NITFQTSLDFDG
+512 NITFQTSFDFDG

-589 TGRGNALFHS
+589 TGRGNVLFHS

-681 QGSQSSN
+681 KGSQTNN
-688 IGILLNNNSSVQTQT
+688 IGVLLNNNSTLQSRT

-712 ENGLNGFGVNL
+712 ENGLNSFGVNL

-1073 NSSFGTL
+1073 NSSFGII
-1080 DSSSSVGSGGNIA
+1080 DSSSIQGSGGNIA
-1093 IDAAGNIRVAGINAS
+1093 INAAGNIRVAGINAR

-1123 RVTVTNNIN
+1123 IITVTDNIN
-1132 TSATTGQGNN
+1132 TSATTGQGNT
-1142 ITVSAPLQIAQPTIT
+1142 ITVSA
-1157 FNTAGSTGSGNIIF
+1157 
-1171 NNTINGITPGSNS
+1171 
-1184 LILQAGNISFNN
+1184 
-1196 SVGNIIPLNGLNIT
+1196 
-1210 GGNINSIAPMNLAN
+1210 
-1224 SGLTINASGNVNLA
+1224 
-1238 NILTT
+1238 
-1243 DSGIINILATGN
+1243 
-1255 ITTQNMTTA
+1255 
-1264 GGNITLESSNNIDT
+1264 
-1278 TAGILNSLAT
+1278 
-1288 ATNGVSVNLKATN
+1288 TNG
-1301 KINTGTI
+1301 
-1308 ITGGE
+1308 E
-1313 TINLTST
+1313 
-1320 NGAINTQAGI
+1320 INTQAGI
-1330 LDSSSSDNNGGNQ
+1330 LDSSSSDNDGGNQ

-1353 GNINTSTASN
+1353 GGINTSTASN
-1363 SSNSQ
+1363 STNSQ
-1368 AGTLNILSGNN
+1368 AGTLDISSGNN

-1386 INTSATQGQGSNVN
+1386 INTSATKGQGSDVN

-1406 LPEPNITINT
+1406 LPKPNITINT
-1416 TGNNSAGN
+1416 TGNNSGGN
-1424 VTFNGTVNSS
+1424 VTFNGTINGG
-1434 IESNAGSNS
+1434 IDPTPTLPLLMGGRNS

-1452 TTFNQAIGDNI
+1452 ATFSQAIGDSL
-1463 PLQTLTINSGNVVT
+1463 PLQNLIINSGNVVT
-1477 QSPVNIENGGINI
+1477 QSAVTVENGGINV
-1490 NATQDVNL
+1490 NATQNINL
-1498 GDTITTNNN
+1498 GDTITANN
-1507 SPVNVVASGEIKTAD
+1507 SPIDVSATGDITTAD
-1522 IISNGSRIT
+1522 IISNGSRIS

-1549 STTEDG
+1549 STTENG
-1555 GEINLNAAQN
+1555 GEINLNAAEN
-1565 LTLGEINTRTESN
+1565 LTIGAVITRTESN
-1578 LGSSQAGTLT
+1578 LGTSQAGTLT
-1588 LAGNTINLTNNIDT
+1588 LSGNTINLTNNIDT
-1602 SANIGSGNNITFNS
+1602 SATIGSGNNIIFNS
-1616 PVILDANTVTLTTL
+1616 PVILDADIVTLNTS
-1630 GTAGSGNVTFNNT
+1630 GTARSGNVTFNNT
-1643 VDSNTPGNANL
+1643 VDSNTPGTANL
-1654 TLQAGTGTVNI
+1654 TLEAGTGTVNI

-1753 GIINSSSTNS
+1753 GIINSSSPNS
-1763 NGGDITITTPANIT
+1763 NGGDITMTTPANIT
-1777 LGEINTSTQTN
+1777 LGEINTSTQ
-1788 QAGTLTV
+1788 
-1795 TGEKIALTGNI
+1795 
-1806 NTSGNSGTGS
+1806 
-1816 NSTFNNPVELN
+1816 NN
-1827 QPITVNTS
+1827 
-1835 GTSGSGNIIFN
+1835 
-1846 NTINSIPANNNGLT
+1846 
-1860 IQAGNGNIQFNN
+1860 
-1872 TVNLGGLEINAQTV
+1872 
-1886 NSNSPINLDTGNLK
+1886 
-1900 INSSDTV
+1900 
-1907 TLPQDI
+1907 
-1913 NTTNGSN
+1913 
-1920 VEITATNN
+1920 
-1928 IITGNITTNGQ
+1928 
-1939 PITLNSSN
+1939 
-1947 GNITTNPGIL
+1947 
-1957 NTSSPNNGGNI
+1957 
-1968 TIITPQTLN
+1968 
-1977 LGGVNTSTSNGQA
+1977 QA

-2217 AGQGNSNLTLNAGSG
+2217 GGQGNSNLTLNAGSG

-2374 GVIDFIGSTLAGQ
+2374 GAIDFIGSTLGGQ

-2400 LDTFTTESSLNGLGI
+2400 LDTFTTESTLNGLGI

-2446 IVSNGTVAVTA
+2446 ILSNGTVAVTA

-2704 PLIDTEVILQE
+2704 PLIDTGVILQQ
-2715 DVLIRPDQEQKIE
+2715 DALIPPDQEQKIE

-2749 PQSPEGSFTS
+2749 PQSFEGSFTS

-2770 NIPPKKILSTVDI
+2770 NIPPNVNQPLIDTGVILQQDALIPPDQEQKIEETSPEIIINDNNNFLSKKILSTVDI

-2828 EIKTKQAYAIVYIV
+2828 EIKTKQVYAIVYIV

-2886 RKRDTV
+2886 RKRDKV
-2892 SYQAPAEQLYQWMIQ
+2892 SYQAPAKQLYQWMIQ
-2907 PIEDDLKRLGIS
+2907 PIEDNLKRLGIS

-3120 SLKQDP
+3120 SLKQAP

-3166 SNITSLSHP
+3166 FNITSLSHP

>member
-589 TGRGNALFHS
+589 TGRGNVLFHS

-712 ENGLNGFGVNL
+712 ENGLNSFGVNL

-1073 NSSFGTL
+1073 NSSFGII
-1080 DSSSSVGSGGNIA
+1080 DSSSIQGSGGNIA
-1093 IDAAGNIRVAGINAS
+1093 INAAGNIRVAGINAR

-1123 RVTVTNNIN
+1123 IITVTDNIN
-1132 TSATTGQGNN
+1132 TSATTGQGNT
-1142 ITVSAPLQIAQPTIT
+1142 ITVSA
-1157 FNTAGSTGSGNIIF
+1157 
-1171 NNTINGITPGSNS
+1171 
-1184 LILQAGNISFNN
+1184 
-1196 SVGNIIPLNGLNIT
+1196 
-1210 GGNINSIAPMNLAN
+1210 
-1224 SGLTINASGNVNLA
+1224 
-1238 NILTT
+1238 
-1243 DSGIINILATGN
+1243 
-1255 ITTQNMTTA
+1255 
-1264 GGNITLESSNNIDT
+1264 
-1278 TAGILNSLAT
+1278 
-1288 ATNGVSVNLKATN
+1288 TNG
-1301 KINTGTI
+1301 
-1308 ITGGE
+1308 E
-1313 TINLTST
+1313 
-1320 NGAINTQAGI
+1320 INTQAGI
-1330 LDSSSSDNNGGNQ
+1330 LDSSSSDNDGGNQ

-1353 GNINTSTASN
+1353 GGINTSTASN
-1363 SSNSQ
+1363 STNSQ
-1368 AGTLNILSGNN
+1368 AGTLDISSGNN

-1386 INTSATQGQGSNVN
+1386 INTSATKGQGSDVN

-1406 LPEPNITINT
+1406 LPKPNITINT
-1416 TGNNSAGN
+1416 TGNNSGGN
-1424 VTFNGTVNSS
+1424 VTFNGTINGG
-1434 IESNAGSNS
+1434 IDPTPTLPLLMGGRNS

-1452 TTFNQAIGDNI
+1452 ATFSQAIGDSL
-1463 PLQTLTINSGNVVT
+1463 PLQNLIINSGNVVT
-1477 QSPVNIENGGINI
+1477 QSAVTVENGGINV
-1490 NATQDVNL
+1490 NATQNINL
-1498 GDTITTNNN
+1498 GDTITANN
-1507 SPVNVVASGEIKTAD
+1507 SPIDVSATGDITTAD
-1522 IISNGSRIT
+1522 IISNGSRIS

-1549 STTEDG
+1549 STTENG
-1555 GEINLNAAQN
+1555 GEINLNAAEN
-1565 LTLGEINTRTESN
+1565 LTIGAVITRTESN
-1578 LGSSQAGTLT
+1578 LGTSQAGTLT
-1588 LAGNTINLTNNIDT
+1588 LSGNTINLTNNIDT
-1602 SANIGSGNNITFNS
+1602 SATIGSGNNIIFNS
-1616 PVILDANTVTLTTL
+1616 PVILDADIVTLNTS
-1630 GTAGSGNVTFNNT
+1630 GTARSGNVTFNNT
-1643 VDSNTPGNANL
+1643 VDSNTPGTANL
-1654 TLQAGTGTVNI
+1654 TLEAGTGTVNI

-1753 GIINSSSTNS
+1753 GIINSSSPNS
-1763 NGGDITITTPANIT
+1763 NGGDITMTTPANIT
-1777 LGEINTSTQTN
+1777 LGEINTSTQ
-1788 QAGTLTV
+1788 
-1795 TGEKIALTGNI
+1795 
-1806 NTSGNSGTGS
+1806 
-1816 NSTFNNPVELN
+1816 NN
-1827 QPITVNTS
+1827 
-1835 GTSGSGNIIFN
+1835 
-1846 NTINSIPANNNGLT
+1846 
-1860 IQAGNGNIQFNN
+1860 
-1872 TVNLGGLEINAQTV
+1872 
-1886 NSNSPINLDTGNLK
+1886 
-1900 INSSDTV
+1900 
-1907 TLPQDI
+1907 
-1913 NTTNGSN
+1913 
-1920 VEITATNN
+1920 
-1928 IITGNITTNGQ
+1928 
-1939 PITLNSSN
+1939 
-1947 GNITTNPGIL
+1947 
-1957 NTSSPNNGGNI
+1957 
-1968 TIITPQTLN
+1968 
-1977 LGGVNTSTSNGQA
+1977 QA

-2217 AGQGNSNLTLNAGSG
+2217 G
-2232 NITFSTV
+2232 
-2239 GDSNP
+2239 
-2244 LSSLQVNTTG
+2244 
-2254 LTTLKGN
+2254 
-2261 LTTNNNIDFSNASGG
+2261 
-2276 TQLENPIIIN
+2276 
-2286 TTGNNGNILFNN
+2286 
-2298 SPITG
+2298 
-2303 SQTLTLNAGNGTIS
+2303 
-2317 LNTVGNN
+2317 
-2324 NNPINGLIFQQAS
+2324 
-2337 ALNLFGDIYTSAGLN
+2337 
-2352 FSSVNTVNVSGNS
+2352 
-2365 VTLDTSIGN
+2365 
-2374 GVIDFIGSTLAGQ
+2374 GQ
-2387 GKLTLNAGNNDVN
+2387 GKLTLNAGNNYVN
-2400 LDTFTTESSLNGLGI
+2400 LDTFTTESTLNGLGI

-2446 IVSNGTVAVTA
+2446 ILSNGTVAVTA

-2749 PQSPEGSFTS
+2749 PQSFEDSFTS

-2770 NIPPKKILSTVDI
+2770 NIPPNVNQPLIDTGVILQQDALIPPDQEQKIEETSPEIIINDNNNFLSKKILSTVDI

-2813 TQLNRSEVQQLLKEL
+2813 TQLNRSEVQQFLKEL
-2828 EIKTKQAYAIVYIV
+2828 EIKTKQVYAIVYIV

-2886 RKRDTV
+2886 RKRDKV
-2892 SYQAPAEQLYQWMIQ
+2892 SYQAPAKQLYQWMIQ
-2907 PIEDDLKRLGIS
+2907 PIEDNLKRLGIS

-3120 SLKQDP
+3120 SLKQAP

-3166 SNITSLSHP
+3166 FNITSLSHP

>member
-1073 NSSFGTL
+1073 NSSFGII
-1080 DSSSSVGSGGNIA
+1080 DSSSIQGSGGNIA
-1093 IDAAGNIRVAGINAS
+1093 INAAGNIRVAGINAR

-1123 RVTVTNNIN
+1123 IITVTDNIN
-1132 TSATTGQGNN
+1132 TSATTGQGNT
-1142 ITVSAPLQIAQPTIT
+1142 ITVSA
-1157 FNTAGSTGSGNIIF
+1157 
-1171 NNTINGITPGSNS
+1171 
-1184 LILQAGNISFNN
+1184 
-1196 SVGNIIPLNGLNIT
+1196 
-1210 GGNINSIAPMNLAN
+1210 
-1224 SGLTINASGNVNLA
+1224 
-1238 NILTT
+1238 
-1243 DSGIINILATGN
+1243 
-1255 ITTQNMTTA
+1255 
-1264 GGNITLESSNNIDT
+1264 
-1278 TAGILNSLAT
+1278 
-1288 ATNGVSVNLKATN
+1288 TNG
-1301 KINTGTI
+1301 
-1308 ITGGE
+1308 E
-1313 TINLTST
+1313 
-1320 NGAINTQAGI
+1320 INTQAGI
-1330 LDSSSSDNNGGNQ
+1330 LDSSSSDNDGGNQ

-1353 GNINTSTASN
+1353 GGINTSTASN
-1363 SSNSQ
+1363 STNSQ
-1368 AGTLNILSGNN
+1368 AGTLDISSGNN

-1386 INTSATQGQGSNVN
+1386 INTSATKGQGSDVN

-1406 LPEPNITINT
+1406 LPKPNITINT
-1416 TGNNSAGN
+1416 TGNNSGGN
-1424 VTFNGTVNSS
+1424 VTFNGTINGG
-1434 IESNAGSNS
+1434 IDPTPTLPLLMGGRNS

-1452 TTFNQAIGDNI
+1452 ATFSQAIGDSL
-1463 PLQTLTINSGNVVT
+1463 PLQNLIINSGNVVT
-1477 QSPVNIENGGINI
+1477 QSAVTVENGGINV
-1490 NATQDVNL
+1490 NATQNINL
-1498 GDTITTNNN
+1498 GDTITANN
-1507 SPVNVVASGEIKTAD
+1507 SPIDVSATGDITTAD
-1522 IISNGSRIT
+1522 IISNGSRIS

-1549 STTEDG
+1549 STTENG
-1555 GEINLNAAQN
+1555 GEINLNAAEN
-1565 LTLGEINTRTESN
+1565 LTIGAVITRTESN
-1578 LGSSQAGTLT
+1578 LGTSQAGTLT
-1588 LAGNTINLTNNIDT
+1588 LSGNTINLTNNIDT
-1602 SANIGSGNNITFNS
+1602 SATIGSGNNIIFNS
-1616 PVILDANTVTLTTL
+1616 PVILDADIVTLNTS
-1630 GTAGSGNVTFNNT
+1630 GTARSGNVTFNNT
-1643 VDSNTPGNANL
+1643 VDSNTPGTANL
-1654 TLQAGTGTVNI
+1654 TLEAGTGTVNI

-1712 TATNTATININA
+1712 TATNTATTNINA

-1736 GQAIILNSNT
+1736 GQAIILNSKT
-1746 GNIDSSG
+1746 GNIDSSS

-2044 DIIFNNSING
+2044 DIIFNNSIN
-2054 NSNLTLNAG
+2054 
-2063 SGNITFSTVGD
+2063 
-2074 SNPLSSLQV
+2074 
-2083 NTTGLTTLKGNLTT
+2083 
-2097 NNNIDFSNASGGT
+2097 
-2110 QLENPIIIN
+2110 
-2119 TTGNNGNILFNN
+2119 
-2131 SPITGSQTLT
+2131 
-2141 LNAGNGTISLNT
+2141 
-2153 VGNNNNPINGLIFQQ
+2153 
-2168 ASALNLFGDIY
+2168 
-2179 TSAGLNFSSVNTV
+2179 
-2192 NVSGNSVTLDTSIG
+2192 
-2206 NGAIDFIGSTL
+2206 
-2217 AGQGNSNLTLNAGSG
+2217 GNSNLTLNAGSG

-2691 TDDAPNIPPNVNQ
+2691 TDDAPNIPPNIPPNVNQ
-2704 PLIDTEVILQE
+2704 PLIDTGVILQQ
-2715 DVLIRPDQEQKIE
+2715 DALIPPDQEQKIE

-2734 IINDNNTTGDFNILP
+2734 IINDNNNFL
-2749 PQSPEGSFTS
+2749 S
-2759 GNIVISTDDAP
+2759 
-2770 NIPPKKILSTVDI
+2770 KKILSTVDI

>member
-1 MNRKQTRLLKLQPF
+1 
-15 AQIPVLFTPR
+15 
-25 VVLPSVLLVCLFP
+25 
-38 TSIVAQTIIP
+38 VAQTIIP

-512 NITFQTSLDFDG
+512 NITFQTSFDFDG

-681 QGSQSSN
+681 KGSQTNN
-688 IGILLNNNSSVQTQT
+688 IGVLLNNNSTLQSRT

-712 ENGLNGFGVNL
+712 ENGLNSFGVNL

-1073 NSSFGTL
+1073 NSSFGII
-1080 DSSSSVGSGGNIA
+1080 DSSSIQGSGGNIA
-1093 IDAAGNIRVAGINAS
+1093 INAAGNIRVAGINAR

-1123 RVTVTNNIN
+1123 IITVTDNIN
-1132 TSATTGQGNN
+1132 TSATTGQGNT
-1142 ITVSAPLQIAQPTIT
+1142 ITVSA
-1157 FNTAGSTGSGNIIF
+1157 
-1171 NNTINGITPGSNS
+1171 
-1184 LILQAGNISFNN
+1184 
-1196 SVGNIIPLNGLNIT
+1196 
-1210 GGNINSIAPMNLAN
+1210 
-1224 SGLTINASGNVNLA
+1224 
-1238 NILTT
+1238 
-1243 DSGIINILATGN
+1243 
-1255 ITTQNMTTA
+1255 
-1264 GGNITLESSNNIDT
+1264 
-1278 TAGILNSLAT
+1278 
-1288 ATNGVSVNLKATN
+1288 TNG
-1301 KINTGTI
+1301 
-1308 ITGGE
+1308 E
-1313 TINLTST
+1313 
-1320 NGAINTQAGI
+1320 INTQAGI
-1330 LDSSSSDNNGGNQ
+1330 LDSSSSDNDGGNQ

-1353 GNINTSTASN
+1353 GGINTSTASN
-1363 SSNSQ
+1363 STNSQ
-1368 AGTLNILSGNN
+1368 AGTLDISSGNN

-1386 INTSATQGQGSNVN
+1386 INTSATKGQGSDVN

-1406 LPEPNITINT
+1406 LPKPNITINT
-1416 TGNNSAGN
+1416 TGNNSGGN
-1424 VTFNGTVNSS
+1424 VTFNGTINGG
-1434 IESNAGSNS
+1434 IDPTPTLPLLMGGRNS

-1452 TTFNQAIGDNI
+1452 ATFSQAIGDSL
-1463 PLQTLTINSGNVVT
+1463 PLQNLIINSGNVVT
-1477 QSPVNIENGGINI
+1477 QSAVTVENGGINV
-1490 NATQDVNL
+1490 NATQNINL
-1498 GDTITTNNN
+1498 GDTITANN
-1507 SPVNVVASGEIKTAD
+1507 SPIDVSATGDITTAD
-1522 IISNGSRIT
+1522 IISNGSRIS

-1549 STTEDG
+1549 STTENG
-1555 GEINLNAAQN
+1555 GEINLNAAEN
-1565 LTLGEINTRTESN
+1565 LTIGAVITRTESN
-1578 LGSSQAGTLT
+1578 LGTSQAGTLT
-1588 LAGNTINLTNNIDT
+1588 LSGNTINLTNNIDT
-1602 SANIGSGNNITFNS
+1602 SATIGSGNNIIFNS
-1616 PVILDANTVTLTTL
+1616 PVILDADIVTLNTS
-1630 GTAGSGNVTFNNT
+1630 GTARSGNVTFNNT
-1643 VDSNTPGNANL
+1643 VDSNTPGTANL
-1654 TLQAGTGTVNI
+1654 TLEAGTGTVNI

-1753 GIINSSSTNS
+1753 GIINSSSPNS
-1763 NGGDITITTPANIT
+1763 NGGDITMTTPANIT

-2217 AGQGNSNLTLNAGSG
+2217 
-2232 NITFSTV
+2232 
-2239 GDSNP
+2239 
-2244 LSSLQVNTTG
+2244 
-2254 LTTLKGN
+2254 
-2261 LTTNNNIDFSNASGG
+2261 GG
-2276 TQLENPIIIN
+2276 K
-2286 TTGNNGNILFNN
+2286 
-2298 SPITG
+2298 
-2303 SQTLTLNAGNGTIS
+2303 
-2317 LNTVGNN
+2317 
-2324 NNPINGLIFQQAS
+2324 
-2337 ALNLFGDIYTSAGLN
+2337 
-2352 FSSVNTVNVSGNS
+2352 
-2365 VTLDTSIGN
+2365 
-2374 GVIDFIGSTLAGQ
+2374 

-2400 LDTFTTESSLNGLGI
+2400 LDTFTTESTLNGLGI

-2446 IVSNGTVAVTA
+2446 ILSNGTVAVTA

-2749 PQSPEGSFTS
+2749 PQSFEGSFTS

-2770 NIPPKKILSTVDI
+2770 NIPPNVNQPLIDTGVILQQDALIPPDQEQKIEETSPEIIINDNNNFLSKKILSTVDI

-2813 TQLNRSEVQQLLKEL
+2813 TQLNRSEVQQFLKEL
-2828 EIKTKQAYAIVYIV
+2828 EIKTKQVYAIVYIV

-2886 RKRDTV
+2886 RKRDKV
-2892 SYQAPAEQLYQWMIQ
+2892 SYQAPAKQLYQWMIQ
-2907 PIEDDLKRLGIS
+2907 PIEDNLKRLGIS

-3120 SLKQDP
+3120 SLKQAP

-3166 SNITSLSHP
+3166 FNITSLSHP

>member
-455 DTGGNTNL
+455 DTRGNTNL

-512 NITFQTSLDFDG
+512 NITFQTSFDFDG

-589 TGRGNALFHS
+589 TGRGNVLFHS

-681 QGSQSSN
+681 KGSQTNN
-688 IGILLNNNSSVQTQT
+688 IGVLLNNNSTLQSRT

-712 ENGLNGFGVNL
+712 ENGLNSFGVNL

-1073 NSSFGTL
+1073 NSSFGII
-1080 DSSSSVGSGGNIA
+1080 DSSSIQGSGGNIA
-1093 IDAAGNIRVAGINAS
+1093 INAAGNIRVAGINAR

-1123 RVTVTNNIN
+1123 IITVTDNIN
-1132 TSATTGQGNN
+1132 TSATTGQGNT
-1142 ITVSAPLQIAQPTIT
+1142 ITVSA
-1157 FNTAGSTGSGNIIF
+1157 
-1171 NNTINGITPGSNS
+1171 
-1184 LILQAGNISFNN
+1184 
-1196 SVGNIIPLNGLNIT
+1196 
-1210 GGNINSIAPMNLAN
+1210 
-1224 SGLTINASGNVNLA
+1224 
-1238 NILTT
+1238 
-1243 DSGIINILATGN
+1243 
-1255 ITTQNMTTA
+1255 
-1264 GGNITLESSNNIDT
+1264 
-1278 TAGILNSLAT
+1278 
-1288 ATNGVSVNLKATN
+1288 TNG
-1301 KINTGTI
+1301 
-1308 ITGGE
+1308 E
-1313 TINLTST
+1313 
-1320 NGAINTQAGI
+1320 INTQAGI
-1330 LDSSSSDNNGGNQ
+1330 LDSSSSDNDGGNQ

-1353 GNINTSTASN
+1353 GGINTSTASN
-1363 SSNSQ
+1363 STNSQ
-1368 AGTLNILSGNN
+1368 AGTLDISSGNN

-1386 INTSATQGQGSNVN
+1386 INTSATKGQGSDVN

-1406 LPEPNITINT
+1406 LPKPNITINT
-1416 TGNNSAGN
+1416 TGNNSGGN
-1424 VTFNGTVNSS
+1424 VTFNGTINGG
-1434 IESNAGSNS
+1434 IDPTPTLPLLMGGRNS

-1452 TTFNQAIGDNI
+1452 ATFSQAIGDSL
-1463 PLQTLTINSGNVVT
+1463 PLQNLIINSGNVVT
-1477 QSPVNIENGGINI
+1477 QSAVTVENGGINV
-1490 NATQDVNL
+1490 NATQNINL
-1498 GDTITTNNN
+1498 GDTITANN
-1507 SPVNVVASGEIKTAD
+1507 SPIDVSATGDITTAD
-1522 IISNGSRIT
+1522 IISNGSRIS

-1549 STTEDG
+1549 STTENG
-1555 GEINLNAAQN
+1555 GEINLNAAEN
-1565 LTLGEINTRTESN
+1565 LTIGAVITRTESN
-1578 LGSSQAGTLT
+1578 LGTSQAGTLT
-1588 LAGNTINLTNNIDT
+1588 LSGNTINLTNNIDT
-1602 SANIGSGNNITFNS
+1602 SATIGSGNNIIFNS
-1616 PVILDANTVTLTTL
+1616 PVILDADIVTLNTS
-1630 GTAGSGNVTFNNT
+1630 GTARSGNVTFNNT
-1643 VDSNTPGNANL
+1643 VDSNTPGTANL
-1654 TLQAGTGTVNI
+1654 TLEAGTGTVNI

-1753 GIINSSSTNS
+1753 GIINSSSPNS
-1763 NGGDITITTPANIT
+1763 NGGDITMTTPANIT
-1777 LGEINTSTQTN
+1777 LGEINTSTQ
-1788 QAGTLTV
+1788 
-1795 TGEKIALTGNI
+1795 
-1806 NTSGNSGTGS
+1806 
-1816 NSTFNNPVELN
+1816 NN
-1827 QPITVNTS
+1827 
-1835 GTSGSGNIIFN
+1835 
-1846 NTINSIPANNNGLT
+1846 
-1860 IQAGNGNIQFNN
+1860 
-1872 TVNLGGLEINAQTV
+1872 
-1886 NSNSPINLDTGNLK
+1886 
-1900 INSSDTV
+1900 
-1907 TLPQDI
+1907 
-1913 NTTNGSN
+1913 
-1920 VEITATNN
+1920 
-1928 IITGNITTNGQ
+1928 
-1939 PITLNSSN
+1939 
-1947 GNITTNPGIL
+1947 
-1957 NTSSPNNGGNI
+1957 
-1968 TIITPQTLN
+1968 
-1977 LGGVNTSTSNGQA
+1977 QA

-2217 AGQGNSNLTLNAGSG
+2217 GGQGNSNLTLNAGSG

-2374 GVIDFIGSTLAGQ
+2374 GAIDFIGSTLGGQ
-2387 GKLTLNAGNNDVN
+2387 GKLTLNAGNNYVN
-2400 LDTFTTESSLNGLGI
+2400 LDTFTTESTLNGLGI

-2446 IVSNGTVAVTA
+2446 ILSNGTVAVTA

-2749 PQSPEGSFTS
+2749 PQSFEGSFTS

-2770 NIPPKKILSTVDI
+2770 NIPPNVNQPLIDTGVILQQDALIPPDQEQKIEETSPEIIINDNNNFLSKKILSTVDI

-2828 EIKTKQAYAIVYIV
+2828 EIKTKQVYAIVYIV

-2886 RKRDTV
+2886 RKRDKF
-2892 SYQAPAEQLYQWMIQ
+2892 SYQAPAKQLYQWMIQ
-2907 PIEDDLKRLGIS
+2907 PIEDNLKRLGIS

-3120 SLKQDP
+3120 SLKQAP

-3166 SNITSLSHP
+3166 FNITSLSHP

>member
-455 DTGGNTNL
+455 DTRGNTNL

-512 NITFQTSLDFDG
+512 NITFQTSFDFDG

-589 TGRGNALFHS
+589 TGRGNVLFHS

-681 QGSQSSN
+681 KGSQTNN
-688 IGILLNNNSSVQTQT
+688 IGVLLNNNSTLQSRT

-712 ENGLNGFGVNL
+712 ENGLNSFGVNL

-1073 NSSFGTL
+1073 NSSFGII
-1080 DSSSSVGSGGNIA
+1080 DSSSIQGSGGNIA
-1093 IDAAGNIRVAGINAS
+1093 INAAGNIRVAGINAR

-1123 RVTVTNNIN
+1123 IITVTDNIN
-1132 TSATTGQGNN
+1132 TSATTGQGNT
-1142 ITVSAPLQIAQPTIT
+1142 ITVSA
-1157 FNTAGSTGSGNIIF
+1157 
-1171 NNTINGITPGSNS
+1171 
-1184 LILQAGNISFNN
+1184 
-1196 SVGNIIPLNGLNIT
+1196 
-1210 GGNINSIAPMNLAN
+1210 
-1224 SGLTINASGNVNLA
+1224 
-1238 NILTT
+1238 
-1243 DSGIINILATGN
+1243 
-1255 ITTQNMTTA
+1255 
-1264 GGNITLESSNNIDT
+1264 
-1278 TAGILNSLAT
+1278 
-1288 ATNGVSVNLKATN
+1288 TNG
-1301 KINTGTI
+1301 
-1308 ITGGE
+1308 E
-1313 TINLTST
+1313 
-1320 NGAINTQAGI
+1320 INTQAGI
-1330 LDSSSSDNNGGNQ
+1330 LDSSSSDNDGGNQ

-1353 GNINTSTASN
+1353 GGINTSTASN
-1363 SSNSQ
+1363 STNSQ
-1368 AGTLNILSGNN
+1368 AGTLDISSGNN

-1386 INTSATQGQGSNVN
+1386 INTSATKGQGSDVN

-1406 LPEPNITINT
+1406 LPKPNITINT
-1416 TGNNSAGN
+1416 TGNNSGGN
-1424 VTFNGTVNSS
+1424 VTFNGTINGG
-1434 IESNAGSNS
+1434 IDPTPTLPLLMGGRNS

-1452 TTFNQAIGDNI
+1452 ATFSQAIGDSL
-1463 PLQTLTINSGNVVT
+1463 PLQNLIINSGNVVT
-1477 QSPVNIENGGINI
+1477 QSAVTVENGGINV
-1490 NATQDVNL
+1490 NATQNINL
-1498 GDTITTNNN
+1498 GDTITANN
-1507 SPVNVVASGEIKTAD
+1507 SPIDVSATGDITTAD
-1522 IISNGSRIT
+1522 IISNGSRIS

-1549 STTEDG
+1549 STTENG
-1555 GEINLNAAQN
+1555 GEINLNAAEN
-1565 LTLGEINTRTESN
+1565 LTIGAVITRVITRTESN
-1578 LGSSQAGTLT
+1578 LGTSQAGTLT
-1588 LAGNTINLTNNIDT
+1588 LSGNTINLTNNIDT
-1602 SANIGSGNNITFNS
+1602 SATIGSGNNIIFNS
-1616 PVILDANTVTLTTL
+1616 PVILDADIVTLNTS
-1630 GTAGSGNVTFNNT
+1630 GTARSGNVTFNNT
-1643 VDSNTPGNANL
+1643 VDSNTPGTANL
-1654 TLQAGTGTVNI
+1654 TLEAGTGTVNI

-1753 GIINSSSTNS
+1753 GIINSSSPNS
-1763 NGGDITITTPANIT
+1763 NGGDITMTTPANIT
-1777 LGEINTSTQTN
+1777 LGEINTSTQ
-1788 QAGTLTV
+1788 
-1795 TGEKIALTGNI
+1795 
-1806 NTSGNSGTGS
+1806 
-1816 NSTFNNPVELN
+1816 NN
-1827 QPITVNTS
+1827 
-1835 GTSGSGNIIFN
+1835 
-1846 NTINSIPANNNGLT
+1846 
-1860 IQAGNGNIQFNN
+1860 
-1872 TVNLGGLEINAQTV
+1872 
-1886 NSNSPINLDTGNLK
+1886 
-1900 INSSDTV
+1900 
-1907 TLPQDI
+1907 
-1913 NTTNGSN
+1913 
-1920 VEITATNN
+1920 
-1928 IITGNITTNGQ
+1928 
-1939 PITLNSSN
+1939 
-1947 GNITTNPGIL
+1947 
-1957 NTSSPNNGGNI
+1957 
-1968 TIITPQTLN
+1968 
-1977 LGGVNTSTSNGQA
+1977 QA

-2217 AGQGNSNLTLNAGSG
+2217 G
-2232 NITFSTV
+2232 
-2239 GDSNP
+2239 
-2244 LSSLQVNTTG
+2244 
-2254 LTTLKGN
+2254 
-2261 LTTNNNIDFSNASGG
+2261 
-2276 TQLENPIIIN
+2276 
-2286 TTGNNGNILFNN
+2286 
-2298 SPITG
+2298 
-2303 SQTLTLNAGNGTIS
+2303 
-2317 LNTVGNN
+2317 
-2324 NNPINGLIFQQAS
+2324 
-2337 ALNLFGDIYTSAGLN
+2337 
-2352 FSSVNTVNVSGNS
+2352 
-2365 VTLDTSIGN
+2365 
-2374 GVIDFIGSTLAGQ
+2374 GQ

-2400 LDTFTTESSLNGLGI
+2400 LDTFTTESTLNGLGI

-2446 IVSNGTVAVTA
+2446 ILSNGTVAVTA

-2749 PQSPEGSFTS
+2749 PQSFEDSFTS

-2770 NIPPKKILSTVDI
+2770 NIPPNVNQPLIDTGVILQQDALIPPDQEQKIEETSPEIIINDNNNFLSKKILSTVDI

-2828 EIKTKQAYAIVYIV
+2828 EIKTKQVYAIVYIV

-2886 RKRDTV
+2886 RKRDKV
-2892 SYQAPAEQLYQWMIQ
+2892 SYQAPAKQLYQWMIQ
-2907 PIEDDLKRLGIS
+2907 PIEDNLKRLGIS

-3120 SLKQDP
+3120 SLKQAP

-3166 SNITSLSHP
+3166 FNITSLSHP

>member
-1 MNRKQTRLLKLQPF
+1 
-15 AQIPVLFTPR
+15 
-25 VVLPSVLLVCLFP
+25 
-38 TSIVAQTIIP
+38 VAQTIIP

-512 NITFQTSLDFDG
+512 NITFQTSFDFDG

-1073 NSSFGTL
+1073 NSSFGII
-1080 DSSSSVGSGGNIA
+1080 DSSSIQGSGGNIA
-1093 IDAAGNIRVAGINAS
+1093 INAAGNIRVAGINAR

-1123 RVTVTNNIN
+1123 IITVTDNIN
-1132 TSATTGQGNN
+1132 TSATTGQGNT
-1142 ITVSAPLQIAQPTIT
+1142 ITVSA
-1157 FNTAGSTGSGNIIF
+1157 
-1171 NNTINGITPGSNS
+1171 
-1184 LILQAGNISFNN
+1184 
-1196 SVGNIIPLNGLNIT
+1196 
-1210 GGNINSIAPMNLAN
+1210 
-1224 SGLTINASGNVNLA
+1224 
-1238 NILTT
+1238 
-1243 DSGIINILATGN
+1243 
-1255 ITTQNMTTA
+1255 
-1264 GGNITLESSNNIDT
+1264 
-1278 TAGILNSLAT
+1278 
-1288 ATNGVSVNLKATN
+1288 TNG
-1301 KINTGTI
+1301 
-1308 ITGGE
+1308 E
-1313 TINLTST
+1313 
-1320 NGAINTQAGI
+1320 INTQAGI
-1330 LDSSSSDNNGGNQ
+1330 LDSSSSDNDGGNQ

-1353 GNINTSTASN
+1353 GGINTSTASN
-1363 SSNSQ
+1363 STNSQ
-1368 AGTLNILSGNN
+1368 AGTLDISSGNN

-1386 INTSATQGQGSNVN
+1386 INTSATKGQGSDVN

-1406 LPEPNITINT
+1406 LPKPNITINT
-1416 TGNNSAGN
+1416 TGNNSGGN
-1424 VTFNGTVNSS
+1424 VTFNGTINGG
-1434 IESNAGSNS
+1434 IDPTPTLPLLMGGRNS

-1452 TTFNQAIGDNI
+1452 ATFSQAIGDSL
-1463 PLQTLTINSGNVVT
+1463 PLQNLIINSGNVVT
-1477 QSPVNIENGGINI
+1477 QSAVTVENGGINV
-1490 NATQDVNL
+1490 NATQNINL
-1498 GDTITTNNN
+1498 GDTITANN
-1507 SPVNVVASGEIKTAD
+1507 SPIDVSATGDITTAD
-1522 IISNGSRIT
+1522 IISNGSRIS

-1549 STTEDG
+1549 STTENG
-1555 GEINLNAAQN
+1555 GEINLNAAEN
-1565 LTLGEINTRTESN
+1565 LTIGAVITRTESN
-1578 LGSSQAGTLT
+1578 LGTSQAGTLT
-1588 LAGNTINLTNNIDT
+1588 LSGNTINLTNNIDT
-1602 SANIGSGNNITFNS
+1602 SATIGSGNNIIFNS
-1616 PVILDANTVTLTTL
+1616 PVILDADIVTLNTS
-1630 GTAGSGNVTFNNT
+1630 GTARSGNVTFNNT
-1643 VDSNTPGNANL
+1643 VDSNTPGTANL
-1654 TLQAGTGTVNI
+1654 TLEAGTGTVNI

-1753 GIINSSSTNS
+1753 GIINSSSPNS
-1763 NGGDITITTPANIT
+1763 NGGDITMTTPANIT
-1777 LGEINTSTQTN
+1777 LGEINTSTQ
-1788 QAGTLTV
+1788 
-1795 TGEKIALTGNI
+1795 
-1806 NTSGNSGTGS
+1806 
-1816 NSTFNNPVELN
+1816 NN
-1827 QPITVNTS
+1827 
-1835 GTSGSGNIIFN
+1835 
-1846 NTINSIPANNNGLT
+1846 
-1860 IQAGNGNIQFNN
+1860 
-1872 TVNLGGLEINAQTV
+1872 
-1886 NSNSPINLDTGNLK
+1886 
-1900 INSSDTV
+1900 
-1907 TLPQDI
+1907 
-1913 NTTNGSN
+1913 
-1920 VEITATNN
+1920 
-1928 IITGNITTNGQ
+1928 
-1939 PITLNSSN
+1939 
-1947 GNITTNPGIL
+1947 
-1957 NTSSPNNGGNI
+1957 
-1968 TIITPQTLN
+1968 
-1977 LGGVNTSTSNGQA
+1977 QA

-2217 AGQGNSNLTLNAGSG
+2217 GGQGNSNLTLNAGSG

-2374 GVIDFIGSTLAGQ
+2374 GAIDFIGSTLGGQ

-2400 LDTFTTESSLNGLGI
+2400 LDTFTTESTLNGLGI

-2446 IVSNGTVAVTA
+2446 ILSNGTVAVTA

-2749 PQSPEGSFTS
+2749 PQSFEGSFTS

-2770 NIPPKKILSTVDI
+2770 NIPPNVNQPLIDTGVILQQDALIPPDQEQKIEETSPEIIINDNNNFLSKKILSTVDI

-2828 EIKTKQAYAIVYIV
+2828 EIKTKQVYAIVYIV

-2886 RKRDTV
+2886 RKRDKV
-2892 SYQAPAEQLYQWMIQ
+2892 SYQAPAKQLYQWMIQ
-2907 PIEDDLKRLGIS
+2907 PIEDNLKRLGIS

-3120 SLKQDP
+3120 SLKQAP

-3166 SNITSLSHP
+3166 FNITSLSHP

>member
-1 MNRKQTRLLKLQPF
+1 MNRKQTRLPKLQPF

-25 VVLPSVLLVCLFP
+25 VMVPSLLFICLFP

-48 AQDGTGTQVIH
+48 AQDGTGTQVTH

-112 ASFVNGLIQVTGGN
+112 ASFINGLIQVTGGN

-137 VFGENASLNIP
+137 IFGENASLNIP
-148 ASFTATTASSIGF
+148 ASFTATTANSIGF
-161 GNQNWLQAIGEN
+161 GNQNWFQAIGEN

-191 PGSLVNFGN
+191 PGSLVNLGN

-355 DYKGLGDFPHAQKTF
+355 DYKGLGDFPHAKKTF
-370 ISPDSFI
+370 ISSDSFI

-463 NQNPLPTGELLFN
+463 NQNALPTGELLFN

-502 GDVGT
+502 GDVGN

-512 NITFQTSLDFDG
+512 NITFQTSFDFDG

-530 LTLNAAGNIILNG
+530 LTLNAAGNIILDG

-557 NLNFNADFE
+557 NLNFKADFE

-589 TGRGNALFHS
+589 TGRGNALFRS

-681 QGSQSSN
+681 KGSQSSN
-688 IGILLNNNSSVQTQT
+688 IGVLLNNNSSVQSRT
-703 GNITLTGSS
+703 GNITLTGSN
-712 ENGLNGFGVNL
+712 ENGLNSFGVNL

-731 DGTIKITGTPAGI
+731 DGTIQITGTPAGTD
-744 NNSVAVYIS
+744 NTVGVYMS
-753 DSNIASTGTGNIDL
+753 QSNITSTGIGNINL

-822 NSDIKINGLGQGLT
+822 NGDIKINGLGRGLT
-836 SSIGIF
+836 SSPGIF

-896 QTPDSHGILILD
+896 QTPDSHGIL
-908 NPIIGVINGNLNLTG
+908 
-923 VSSSSLGGQGILL
+923 
-936 GNSLIQSSGTGSI
+936 
-949 NLTGTGNST
+949 
-958 GSESNGIILI
+958 LI
-968 NTAEINSL
+968 NTAQINSL
-976 ASGNIN
+976 NSGNIN
-982 IQGRSAAVAN
+982 IQGRGLSATN
-992 SQAVGIFGESK
+992 SQGVGIFGGSQ
-1003 IQSNTGSI
+1003 IQTNTGSI
-1011 LIDGV
+1011 LINSV
-1016 NNGENG
+1016 NNG

-1030 GENTPITTTGSG
+1030 GENTPIKTTGSG

-1047 GNRDLLINSVTNTG
+1047 GNRDLLINSLTNSG
-1061 GEINLQSSEGNI
+1061 GNINLKSSEGNI

-1196 SVGNIIPLNGLNIT
+1196 SVGNIIPLNTLNIT

-1616 PVILDANTVTLTTL
+1616 PVILDANTVTLTTS
-1630 GTAGSGNVTFNNT
+1630 GNAGSGNVTFNNT

-1736 GQAIILNSNT
+1736 GQPIILNSNT
-1746 GNIDSSG
+1746 GNIDSSA

-1886 NSNSPINLDTGNLK
+1886 NSNSPITLDTGNLK

-2026 QLASPNITLT
+2026 QLAFPDITLT

-2044 DIIFNNSING
+2044 DIIFNNSIN
-2054 NSNLTLNAG
+2054 
-2063 SGNITFSTVGD
+2063 
-2074 SNPLSSLQV
+2074 
-2083 NTTGLTTLKGNLTT
+2083 
-2097 NNNIDFSNASGGT
+2097 
-2110 QLENPIIIN
+2110 
-2119 TTGNNGNILFNN
+2119 
-2131 SPITGSQTLT
+2131 
-2141 LNAGNGTISLNT
+2141 
-2153 VGNNNNPINGLIFQQ
+2153 
-2168 ASALNLFGDIY
+2168 
-2179 TSAGLNFSSVNTV
+2179 
-2192 NVSGNSVTLDTSIG
+2192 
-2206 NGAIDFIGSTL
+2206 
-2217 AGQGNSNLTLNAGSG
+2217 GNSNLTLNAGSG

-2490 PNANGGGISLST
+2490 PNANGGDISLST

-2514 SSPGNAGGNISLE
+2514 SSPGNTGGNISLE

-2591 GLGGNVFAEST
+2591 GRGGNVFAEST

-2630 GGGSITIRQ
+2630 GGGSITIRH

-2654 GNLAMNGTASVIT
+2654 GNLAMNGTASTIT
-2667 TGDFNILPLQ
+2667 TGDFNILPPQ
-2677 SFEGSFTSG
+2677 SFKGSFTSG

-2691 TDDAPNIPPNVNQ
+2691 TDDAPNIPPNIPPNVNQ
-2704 PLIDTEVILQE
+2704 PLIDTEVILQQ

-2734 IINDNNTTGDFNILP
+2734 IINDNNNFL
-2749 PQSPEGSFTS
+2749 SKE
-2759 GNIVISTDDAP
+2759 
-2770 NIPPKKILSTVDI
+2770 ILSTVDI

-2795 ALEQSRNQEF
+2795 ALEQSRTQEF
-2805 KQHLGVQG
+2805 QQHLGVQG

-2828 EIKTKQAYAIVYIV
+2828 EIKTKQVYAIVYIV

-2855 FGEPIRHSVPE
+2855 SGKPIRHSVPE
-2866 ATKEKLFPVVRQ
+2866 ATQEKLFPVVRQ

-3120 SLKQDP
+3120 SLKQAP

>member
-1 MNRKQTRLLKLQPF
+1 
-15 AQIPVLFTPR
+15 
-25 VVLPSVLLVCLFP
+25 
-38 TSIVAQTIIP
+38 VAQTIIP

-447 PNNIDIVD
+447 LNNIDIVD
-455 DTGGNTNL
+455 DTRGNTNL

-512 NITFQTSLDFDG
+512 NITFQTSFDFDG

-681 QGSQSSN
+681 KGSQTNN
-688 IGILLNNNSSVQTQT
+688 IGVLLNNNSTLQSRT

-712 ENGLNGFGVNL
+712 ENGLNSFGVNL

-1073 NSSFGTL
+1073 NSSFGII
-1080 DSSSSVGSGGNIA
+1080 DSSSIQGSGGNIA
-1093 IDAAGNIRVAGINAS
+1093 INAAGNIRVAGINAR

-1123 RVTVTNNIN
+1123 IITVTDNIN
-1132 TSATTGQGNN
+1132 TSATTGQGNT
-1142 ITVSAPLQIAQPTIT
+1142 ITVSA
-1157 FNTAGSTGSGNIIF
+1157 
-1171 NNTINGITPGSNS
+1171 
-1184 LILQAGNISFNN
+1184 
-1196 SVGNIIPLNGLNIT
+1196 
-1210 GGNINSIAPMNLAN
+1210 
-1224 SGLTINASGNVNLA
+1224 
-1238 NILTT
+1238 
-1243 DSGIINILATGN
+1243 
-1255 ITTQNMTTA
+1255 
-1264 GGNITLESSNNIDT
+1264 
-1278 TAGILNSLAT
+1278 
-1288 ATNGVSVNLKATN
+1288 TNG
-1301 KINTGTI
+1301 
-1308 ITGGE
+1308 E
-1313 TINLTST
+1313 
-1320 NGAINTQAGI
+1320 INTQAGI
-1330 LDSSSSDNNGGNQ
+1330 LDSSSSDNDGGNQ

-1353 GNINTSTASN
+1353 GGINTSTASN
-1363 SSNSQ
+1363 STNSQ
-1368 AGTLNILSGNN
+1368 AGTLDISSGNN

-1386 INTSATQGQGSNVN
+1386 INTSATKGQGSDVN

-1406 LPEPNITINT
+1406 LPKPNITINT
-1416 TGNNSAGN
+1416 TGNNSGGN
-1424 VTFNGTVNSS
+1424 VTFNGTINGG
-1434 IESNAGSNS
+1434 IDPTPTLPLLMGGRNS

-1452 TTFNQAIGDNI
+1452 ATFSQAIGDSL
-1463 PLQTLTINSGNVVT
+1463 PLQNLIINSGNVVT
-1477 QSPVNIENGGINI
+1477 QSAVTVENGGINV
-1490 NATQDVNL
+1490 NATQNINL
-1498 GDTITTNNN
+1498 GDTITANN
-1507 SPVNVVASGEIKTAD
+1507 SPIDVSATGDITTAD
-1522 IISNGSRIT
+1522 IISNGSRIS

-1549 STTEDG
+1549 STTENG
-1555 GEINLNAAQN
+1555 GEINLNAAEN
-1565 LTLGEINTRTESN
+1565 LTIGAVITRTESN
-1578 LGSSQAGTLT
+1578 LGTSQAGTLT
-1588 LAGNTINLTNNIDT
+1588 LSGNTINLTNNIDT
-1602 SANIGSGNNITFNS
+1602 SATIGSGNNIIFNS
-1616 PVILDANTVTLTTL
+1616 PVILDADIVTLNTS
-1630 GTAGSGNVTFNNT
+1630 GTARSGNVTFNNT
-1643 VDSNTPGNANL
+1643 VDSNTPGTANL
-1654 TLQAGTGTVNI
+1654 TLEAGTGTVNI

-1753 GIINSSSTNS
+1753 GIINSSSPNS
-1763 NGGDITITTPANIT
+1763 NGGDITMTTPANIT
-1777 LGEINTSTQTN
+1777 LGEINTSTQ
-1788 QAGTLTV
+1788 
-1795 TGEKIALTGNI
+1795 
-1806 NTSGNSGTGS
+1806 
-1816 NSTFNNPVELN
+1816 NN
-1827 QPITVNTS
+1827 
-1835 GTSGSGNIIFN
+1835 
-1846 NTINSIPANNNGLT
+1846 
-1860 IQAGNGNIQFNN
+1860 
-1872 TVNLGGLEINAQTV
+1872 
-1886 NSNSPINLDTGNLK
+1886 
-1900 INSSDTV
+1900 
-1907 TLPQDI
+1907 
-1913 NTTNGSN
+1913 
-1920 VEITATNN
+1920 
-1928 IITGNITTNGQ
+1928 
-1939 PITLNSSN
+1939 
-1947 GNITTNPGIL
+1947 
-1957 NTSSPNNGGNI
+1957 
-1968 TIITPQTLN
+1968 
-1977 LGGVNTSTSNGQA
+1977 QA

-2217 AGQGNSNLTLNAGSG
+2217 G
-2232 NITFSTV
+2232 
-2239 GDSNP
+2239 
-2244 LSSLQVNTTG
+2244 
-2254 LTTLKGN
+2254 
-2261 LTTNNNIDFSNASGG
+2261 
-2276 TQLENPIIIN
+2276 
-2286 TTGNNGNILFNN
+2286 
-2298 SPITG
+2298 
-2303 SQTLTLNAGNGTIS
+2303 
-2317 LNTVGNN
+2317 
-2324 NNPINGLIFQQAS
+2324 
-2337 ALNLFGDIYTSAGLN
+2337 
-2352 FSSVNTVNVSGNS
+2352 
-2365 VTLDTSIGN
+2365 
-2374 GVIDFIGSTLAGQ
+2374 GQ

-2400 LDTFTTESSLNGLGI
+2400 LDTFTTESTLNGLGI

-2446 IVSNGTVAVTA
+2446 ILSNGTVAVTA

-2749 PQSPEGSFTS
+2749 PQSFEGSFTS

-2770 NIPPKKILSTVDI
+2770 NIPPNVNQPLIDTGVILQQDALIPPDQEQKIEETSPEIIINDNNNFLSKKILSTVDI

-2813 TQLNRSEVQQLLKEL
+2813 TQLNRSEVQQFLKEL
-2828 EIKTKQAYAIVYIV
+2828 EIKTKQVYAIVYIV

-2886 RKRDTV
+2886 RKRDKV
-2892 SYQAPAEQLYQWMIQ
+2892 SYQAPAKQLYQWMIQ
-2907 PIEDDLKRLGIS
+2907 PIEDNLKRLGIS

-3120 SLKQDP
+3120 SLKQAP

-3166 SNITSLSHP
+3166 FNITSLSHP

>member
-1 MNRKQTRLLKLQPF
+1 MPFRKNWLRIETSFSGLGENMNRKQTRLPKLQPF

-25 VVLPSVLLVCLFP
+25 VMVPSLLFICLFP

-48 AQDGTGTQVIH
+48 AQDGTGTQVTH

-112 ASFVNGLIQVTGGN
+112 ASFINGLIQVTGGN

-137 VFGENASLNIP
+137 IFGENASLNIP
-148 ASFTATTASSIGF
+148 ASFTATTANSIGF
-161 GNQNWLQAIGEN
+161 GNQNWFQAIGEN

-191 PGSLVNFGN
+191 PGSLVNLGN

-355 DYKGLGDFPHAQKTF
+355 DYKGLGDFPHAKKTF
-370 ISPDSFI
+370 ISSDSFI

-463 NQNPLPTGELLFN
+463 NQNALPTGELLFN

-502 GDVGT
+502 GDVGN

-512 NITFQTSLDFDG
+512 NITFQTSFDFDG

-530 LTLNAAGNIILNG
+530 LTLNAAGNIILDG

-557 NLNFNADFE
+557 NLNFKADFE

-589 TGRGNALFHS
+589 TGRGNALFRS

-681 QGSQSSN
+681 KGSQSSN
-688 IGILLNNNSSVQTQT
+688 IGVLLNNNSSVQSRT
-703 GNITLTGSS
+703 GNITLTGSN
-712 ENGLNGFGVNL
+712 ENGLNSFGVNL

-731 DGTIKITGTPAGI
+731 DGTIQITGTPAGTD
-744 NNSVAVYIS
+744 NTVGVYMS
-753 DSNIASTGTGNIDL
+753 QSNITSTGIGNINL

-822 NSDIKINGLGQGLT
+822 NGDIKINGLGRGLT
-836 SSIGIF
+836 SSPGIF

-896 QTPDSHGILILD
+896 QTPDSHGIL
-908 NPIIGVINGNLNLTG
+908 
-923 VSSSSLGGQGILL
+923 
-936 GNSLIQSSGTGSI
+936 
-949 NLTGTGNST
+949 
-958 GSESNGIILI
+958 LI
-968 NTAEINSL
+968 NTAQINSL
-976 ASGNIN
+976 NSGNIN
-982 IQGRSAAVAN
+982 IQGRGLSATN
-992 SQAVGIFGESK
+992 SQGVGIFGGSQ
-1003 IQSNTGSI
+1003 IQTNTGSI
-1011 LIDGV
+1011 LINSV
-1016 NNGENG
+1016 NNG

-1030 GENTPITTTGSG
+1030 GENTPIKTTGSG

-1047 GNRDLLINSVTNTG
+1047 GNRDLLINSLTNSG
-1061 GEINLQSSEGNI
+1061 GNINLKSSEGNI

-1196 SVGNIIPLNGLNIT
+1196 SVGNIIPLNTLNIT

-1616 PVILDANTVTLTTL
+1616 PVILDANTVTLTTS
-1630 GTAGSGNVTFNNT
+1630 GNAGSGNVTFNNT

-1736 GQAIILNSNT
+1736 GQPIILNSNT
-1746 GNIDSSG
+1746 GNIDSSA

-1886 NSNSPINLDTGNLK
+1886 NSNSPITLDTGNLK

-2026 QLASPNITLT
+2026 QLAFPDITLT

-2044 DIIFNNSING
+2044 DIIFNNSIN
-2054 NSNLTLNAG
+2054 
-2063 SGNITFSTVGD
+2063 
-2074 SNPLSSLQV
+2074 
-2083 NTTGLTTLKGNLTT
+2083 
-2097 NNNIDFSNASGGT
+2097 
-2110 QLENPIIIN
+2110 
-2119 TTGNNGNILFNN
+2119 
-2131 SPITGSQTLT
+2131 
-2141 LNAGNGTISLNT
+2141 
-2153 VGNNNNPINGLIFQQ
+2153 
-2168 ASALNLFGDIY
+2168 
-2179 TSAGLNFSSVNTV
+2179 
-2192 NVSGNSVTLDTSIG
+2192 
-2206 NGAIDFIGSTL
+2206 
-2217 AGQGNSNLTLNAGSG
+2217 GNSNLTLNAGSG

-2490 PNANGGGISLST
+2490 PNANGGDISLST

-2514 SSPGNAGGNISLE
+2514 SSPGNTGGNISLE

-2591 GLGGNVFAEST
+2591 GRGGNVFAEST

-2630 GGGSITIRQ
+2630 GGGSITIRH

-2654 GNLAMNGTASVIT
+2654 GNLAMNGTASTIT
-2667 TGDFNILPLQ
+2667 TGDFNILPPQ
-2677 SFEGSFTSG
+2677 SFKGSFTSG

-2691 TDDAPNIPPNVNQ
+2691 TDDAPNIPPNIPPNVNQ
-2704 PLIDTEVILQE
+2704 PLIDTEVILQQ

-2734 IINDNNTTGDFNILP
+2734 IINDNNNFL
-2749 PQSPEGSFTS
+2749 SKE
-2759 GNIVISTDDAP
+2759 
-2770 NIPPKKILSTVDI
+2770 ILSTVDI

-2795 ALEQSRNQEF
+2795 ALEQSRTQEF
-2805 KQHLGVQG
+2805 QQHLGVQG

-2828 EIKTKQAYAIVYIV
+2828 EIKTKQVYAIVYIV

-2855 FGEPIRHSVPE
+2855 SGKPIRHSVPE
-2866 ATKEKLFPVVRQ
+2866 ATQEKLFPVVRQ

-3120 SLKQDP
+3120 SLKQAP

>member
-512 NITFQTSLDFDG
+512 NITFQTSFDFDG

-589 TGRGNALFHS
+589 TGRGNVLFHS

-712 ENGLNGFGVNL
+712 ENGLNSFGVNL

-1073 NSSFGTL
+1073 NSSFGII
-1080 DSSSSVGSGGNIA
+1080 DSSSIQGSGGNIA
-1093 IDAAGNIRVAGINAS
+1093 INAAGNIRVAGINAR

-1123 RVTVTNNIN
+1123 IITVTDNIN
-1132 TSATTGQGNN
+1132 TSATTGQGNT
-1142 ITVSAPLQIAQPTIT
+1142 ITVSA
-1157 FNTAGSTGSGNIIF
+1157 
-1171 NNTINGITPGSNS
+1171 
-1184 LILQAGNISFNN
+1184 
-1196 SVGNIIPLNGLNIT
+1196 
-1210 GGNINSIAPMNLAN
+1210 
-1224 SGLTINASGNVNLA
+1224 
-1238 NILTT
+1238 
-1243 DSGIINILATGN
+1243 
-1255 ITTQNMTTA
+1255 
-1264 GGNITLESSNNIDT
+1264 
-1278 TAGILNSLAT
+1278 
-1288 ATNGVSVNLKATN
+1288 TNG
-1301 KINTGTI
+1301 
-1308 ITGGE
+1308 E
-1313 TINLTST
+1313 
-1320 NGAINTQAGI
+1320 INTQAGI
-1330 LDSSSSDNNGGNQ
+1330 LDSSSSDNDGGNQ

-1353 GNINTSTASN
+1353 GGINTSTASN
-1363 SSNSQ
+1363 STNSQ
-1368 AGTLNILSGNN
+1368 AGTLDISSGNN

-1386 INTSATQGQGSNVN
+1386 INTSATKGQGSDVN

-1406 LPEPNITINT
+1406 LPKPNITINT
-1416 TGNNSAGN
+1416 TGNNSGGN
-1424 VTFNGTVNSS
+1424 VTFNGTINGG
-1434 IESNAGSNS
+1434 IDPTPTLPLLMGGRNS

-1452 TTFNQAIGDNI
+1452 ATFSQAIGDSL
-1463 PLQTLTINSGNVVT
+1463 PLQNLIINSGNVVT
-1477 QSPVNIENGGINI
+1477 QSAVTVENGGINV
-1490 NATQDVNL
+1490 NATQNINL
-1498 GDTITTNNN
+1498 GDTITANN
-1507 SPVNVVASGEIKTAD
+1507 SPIDVSATGDITTAD
-1522 IISNGSRIT
+1522 IISNGSRIS

-1549 STTEDG
+1549 STTENG
-1555 GEINLNAAQN
+1555 GEINLNAAEN
-1565 LTLGEINTRTESN
+1565 LTIGAVITRTESN
-1578 LGSSQAGTLT
+1578 LGTSQAGTLT
-1588 LAGNTINLTNNIDT
+1588 LSGNTINLTNNIDT
-1602 SANIGSGNNITFNS
+1602 SATIGSGNNIIFNS
-1616 PVILDANTVTLTTL
+1616 PVILDADIVTLNTS
-1630 GTAGSGNVTFNNT
+1630 GTARSGNVTFNNT
-1643 VDSNTPGNANL
+1643 VDSNTPGTANL
-1654 TLQAGTGTVNI
+1654 TLEAGTGTVNI

-1753 GIINSSSTNS
+1753 GIINSSSPNS
-1763 NGGDITITTPANIT
+1763 NGGDITMTTPANIT
-1777 LGEINTSTQTN
+1777 LGEINTSTQ
-1788 QAGTLTV
+1788 
-1795 TGEKIALTGNI
+1795 
-1806 NTSGNSGTGS
+1806 
-1816 NSTFNNPVELN
+1816 NN
-1827 QPITVNTS
+1827 
-1835 GTSGSGNIIFN
+1835 
-1846 NTINSIPANNNGLT
+1846 
-1860 IQAGNGNIQFNN
+1860 
-1872 TVNLGGLEINAQTV
+1872 
-1886 NSNSPINLDTGNLK
+1886 
-1900 INSSDTV
+1900 
-1907 TLPQDI
+1907 
-1913 NTTNGSN
+1913 
-1920 VEITATNN
+1920 
-1928 IITGNITTNGQ
+1928 
-1939 PITLNSSN
+1939 
-1947 GNITTNPGIL
+1947 
-1957 NTSSPNNGGNI
+1957 
-1968 TIITPQTLN
+1968 
-1977 LGGVNTSTSNGQA
+1977 QA

-2206 NGAIDFIGSTL
+2206 NG
-2217 AGQGNSNLTLNAGSG
+2217 
-2232 NITFSTV
+2232 
-2239 GDSNP
+2239 
-2244 LSSLQVNTTG
+2244 
-2254 LTTLKGN
+2254 
-2261 LTTNNNIDFSNASGG
+2261 
-2276 TQLENPIIIN
+2276 
-2286 TTGNNGNILFNN
+2286 
-2298 SPITG
+2298 
-2303 SQTLTLNAGNGTIS
+2303 
-2317 LNTVGNN
+2317 
-2324 NNPINGLIFQQAS
+2324 
-2337 ALNLFGDIYTSAGLN
+2337 
-2352 FSSVNTVNVSGNS
+2352 
-2365 VTLDTSIGN
+2365 
-2374 GVIDFIGSTLAGQ
+2374 VIDFIGSTLAGQ

-2400 LDTFTTESSLNGLGI
+2400 LDTFTTESTLNGLGI

-2446 IVSNGTVAVTA
+2446 ILSNGTVAVTA

-2770 NIPPKKILSTVDI
+2770 NIPPNVNQPLIDTGVILQQDALIPPDQEQKIEETSPEIIINDNNNFLSKKILSTVDI

>member
-455 DTGGNTNL
+455 DTRGNTNL

-512 NITFQTSLDFDG
+512 NITFQTSFDFDG

-1073 NSSFGTL
+1073 NSSFGII
-1080 DSSSSVGSGGNIA
+1080 DSSSIQGSGGNIA
-1093 IDAAGNIRVAGINAS
+1093 INAAGNIRVAGINAR

-1123 RVTVTNNIN
+1123 IITVTDNIN
-1132 TSATTGQGNN
+1132 TSATTGQGNT
-1142 ITVSAPLQIAQPTIT
+1142 ITVSA
-1157 FNTAGSTGSGNIIF
+1157 
-1171 NNTINGITPGSNS
+1171 
-1184 LILQAGNISFNN
+1184 
-1196 SVGNIIPLNGLNIT
+1196 
-1210 GGNINSIAPMNLAN
+1210 
-1224 SGLTINASGNVNLA
+1224 
-1238 NILTT
+1238 
-1243 DSGIINILATGN
+1243 
-1255 ITTQNMTTA
+1255 
-1264 GGNITLESSNNIDT
+1264 
-1278 TAGILNSLAT
+1278 
-1288 ATNGVSVNLKATN
+1288 TNG
-1301 KINTGTI
+1301 
-1308 ITGGE
+1308 E
-1313 TINLTST
+1313 
-1320 NGAINTQAGI
+1320 INTQAGI
-1330 LDSSSSDNNGGNQ
+1330 LDSSSSDNDGGNQ

-1353 GNINTSTASN
+1353 GGINTSTASN
-1363 SSNSQ
+1363 STNSQ
-1368 AGTLNILSGNN
+1368 AGTLDISSGNN

-1386 INTSATQGQGSNVN
+1386 INTSATKGQGSDVN

-1406 LPEPNITINT
+1406 LPKPNITINT
-1416 TGNNSAGN
+1416 TGNNSGGN
-1424 VTFNGTVNSS
+1424 VTFNGTINGG
-1434 IESNAGSNS
+1434 IDPTPTLPLLMGGRNS

-1452 TTFNQAIGDNI
+1452 ATFSQAIGDSL
-1463 PLQTLTINSGNVVT
+1463 PLQNLIINSGNVVT
-1477 QSPVNIENGGINI
+1477 QSAVTVENGGINV
-1490 NATQDVNL
+1490 NATQNINL
-1498 GDTITTNNN
+1498 GDTITANN
-1507 SPVNVVASGEIKTAD
+1507 SPIDVSATGDITTAD
-1522 IISNGSRIT
+1522 IISNGSRIS

-1549 STTEDG
+1549 STTENG
-1555 GEINLNAAQN
+1555 GEINLNAAEN
-1565 LTLGEINTRTESN
+1565 LTIGAVITRTESN
-1578 LGSSQAGTLT
+1578 LGTSQAGTLT
-1588 LAGNTINLTNNIDT
+1588 LSGNTINLTNNIDT
-1602 SANIGSGNNITFNS
+1602 SATIGSGNNIIFNS
-1616 PVILDANTVTLTTL
+1616 PVILDADIVTLNTS
-1630 GTAGSGNVTFNNT
+1630 GTARSGNVTFNNT
-1643 VDSNTPGNANL
+1643 VDSNTPGTANL
-1654 TLQAGTGTVNI
+1654 TLEAGTGTVNI

-1753 GIINSSSTNS
+1753 GIINSSSPNS
-1763 NGGDITITTPANIT
+1763 NGGDITMTTPANIT
-1777 LGEINTSTQTN
+1777 LGEINTSTQ
-1788 QAGTLTV
+1788 
-1795 TGEKIALTGNI
+1795 
-1806 NTSGNSGTGS
+1806 
-1816 NSTFNNPVELN
+1816 NN
-1827 QPITVNTS
+1827 
-1835 GTSGSGNIIFN
+1835 
-1846 NTINSIPANNNGLT
+1846 
-1860 IQAGNGNIQFNN
+1860 
-1872 TVNLGGLEINAQTV
+1872 
-1886 NSNSPINLDTGNLK
+1886 
-1900 INSSDTV
+1900 
-1907 TLPQDI
+1907 
-1913 NTTNGSN
+1913 
-1920 VEITATNN
+1920 
-1928 IITGNITTNGQ
+1928 
-1939 PITLNSSN
+1939 
-1947 GNITTNPGIL
+1947 
-1957 NTSSPNNGGNI
+1957 
-1968 TIITPQTLN
+1968 
-1977 LGGVNTSTSNGQA
+1977 QA

-2217 AGQGNSNLTLNAGSG
+2217 G
-2232 NITFSTV
+2232 
-2239 GDSNP
+2239 
-2244 LSSLQVNTTG
+2244 
-2254 LTTLKGN
+2254 
-2261 LTTNNNIDFSNASGG
+2261 
-2276 TQLENPIIIN
+2276 
-2286 TTGNNGNILFNN
+2286 
-2298 SPITG
+2298 
-2303 SQTLTLNAGNGTIS
+2303 
-2317 LNTVGNN
+2317 
-2324 NNPINGLIFQQAS
+2324 
-2337 ALNLFGDIYTSAGLN
+2337 
-2352 FSSVNTVNVSGNS
+2352 
-2365 VTLDTSIGN
+2365 
-2374 GVIDFIGSTLAGQ
+2374 GQ

-2400 LDTFTTESSLNGLGI
+2400 LDTFTTESTLNGLGI

-2446 IVSNGTVAVTA
+2446 ILSNGTVAVTA

-2704 PLIDTEVILQE
+2704 PLIDTGVILQQ
-2715 DVLIRPDQEQKIE
+2715 DALIPPDQEQKIE

-2734 IINDNNTTGDFNILP
+2734 IINDNNNFL
-2749 PQSPEGSFTS
+2749 S
-2759 GNIVISTDDAP
+2759 
-2770 NIPPKKILSTVDI
+2770 KKILSTVDI

-2828 EIKTKQAYAIVYIV
+2828 EIKTKQVYAIVYIV

-2886 RKRDTV
+2886 RKRDKV
-2892 SYQAPAEQLYQWMIQ
+2892 SYQAPAKQLYQWMIQ
-2907 PIEDDLKRLGIS
+2907 PIEDNLKRLGIS

-3120 SLKQDP
+3120 SLKQAP

-3166 SNITSLSHP
+3166 FNITSLSHP

>member
-287 EQGQV
+287 EEGQV

-455 DTGGNTNL
+455 DTRGNTNL

-512 NITFQTSLDFDG
+512 NITFQTSFDFDG

-589 TGRGNALFHS
+589 TGRGNVLFHS

-681 QGSQSSN
+681 KGSQTNN
-688 IGILLNNNSSVQTQT
+688 IGVLLNNNSTLQSRT

-712 ENGLNGFGVNL
+712 ENGLNSFGVNL

-1073 NSSFGTL
+1073 NSSFGII
-1080 DSSSSVGSGGNIA
+1080 DSSSIQGSGGNIA
-1093 IDAAGNIRVAGINAS
+1093 INAAGNIRVAGINAR

-1123 RVTVTNNIN
+1123 IITVTDNIN
-1132 TSATTGQGNN
+1132 TSATTGQGNT
-1142 ITVSAPLQIAQPTIT
+1142 ITVSA
-1157 FNTAGSTGSGNIIF
+1157 
-1171 NNTINGITPGSNS
+1171 
-1184 LILQAGNISFNN
+1184 
-1196 SVGNIIPLNGLNIT
+1196 
-1210 GGNINSIAPMNLAN
+1210 
-1224 SGLTINASGNVNLA
+1224 
-1238 NILTT
+1238 
-1243 DSGIINILATGN
+1243 
-1255 ITTQNMTTA
+1255 
-1264 GGNITLESSNNIDT
+1264 
-1278 TAGILNSLAT
+1278 
-1288 ATNGVSVNLKATN
+1288 TNG
-1301 KINTGTI
+1301 
-1308 ITGGE
+1308 E
-1313 TINLTST
+1313 
-1320 NGAINTQAGI
+1320 INTQAGI
-1330 LDSSSSDNNGGNQ
+1330 LDSSSSDNDGGNQ

-1353 GNINTSTASN
+1353 GGINTSTASN
-1363 SSNSQ
+1363 STNSQ
-1368 AGTLNILSGNN
+1368 AGTLDISSGNN

-1386 INTSATQGQGSNVN
+1386 INTSATKGQGSDVN

-1406 LPEPNITINT
+1406 LPKPNITINT
-1416 TGNNSAGN
+1416 TGNNSGGN
-1424 VTFNGTVNSS
+1424 VTFNGTINGG
-1434 IESNAGSNS
+1434 IDPTPTLPLLMGGRNS

-1452 TTFNQAIGDNI
+1452 ATFSQAIGDSL
-1463 PLQTLTINSGNVVT
+1463 PLQNLIINSGNVVT
-1477 QSPVNIENGGINI
+1477 QSAVTVENGGINV
-1490 NATQDVNL
+1490 NATQNINL
-1498 GDTITTNNN
+1498 GDTITANN
-1507 SPVNVVASGEIKTAD
+1507 SPIDVSATGDITTAD
-1522 IISNGSRIT
+1522 IISNGSRIS

-1549 STTEDG
+1549 STTENG
-1555 GEINLNAAQN
+1555 GEINLNAAEN
-1565 LTLGEINTRTESN
+1565 LTIGAVITRTESN
-1578 LGSSQAGTLT
+1578 LGTSQAGTLT
-1588 LAGNTINLTNNIDT
+1588 LSGNTINLTNNIDT
-1602 SANIGSGNNITFNS
+1602 SATIGSGNNIIFNS
-1616 PVILDANTVTLTTL
+1616 PVILDADIVTLNTS
-1630 GTAGSGNVTFNNT
+1630 GTARSGNVTFNNT
-1643 VDSNTPGNANL
+1643 VDSNTPGTANL
-1654 TLQAGTGTVNI
+1654 TLEAGTGTVNI

-1753 GIINSSSTNS
+1753 GIINSSSPNS
-1763 NGGDITITTPANIT
+1763 NGGDITMTTPANIT
-1777 LGEINTSTQTN
+1777 LGEINTSTQ
-1788 QAGTLTV
+1788 
-1795 TGEKIALTGNI
+1795 
-1806 NTSGNSGTGS
+1806 
-1816 NSTFNNPVELN
+1816 NN
-1827 QPITVNTS
+1827 
-1835 GTSGSGNIIFN
+1835 
-1846 NTINSIPANNNGLT
+1846 
-1860 IQAGNGNIQFNN
+1860 
-1872 TVNLGGLEINAQTV
+1872 
-1886 NSNSPINLDTGNLK
+1886 
-1900 INSSDTV
+1900 
-1907 TLPQDI
+1907 
-1913 NTTNGSN
+1913 
-1920 VEITATNN
+1920 
-1928 IITGNITTNGQ
+1928 
-1939 PITLNSSN
+1939 
-1947 GNITTNPGIL
+1947 
-1957 NTSSPNNGGNI
+1957 
-1968 TIITPQTLN
+1968 
-1977 LGGVNTSTSNGQA
+1977 QA

-2217 AGQGNSNLTLNAGSG
+2217 GGQGNSNLTLNAGSG

-2374 GVIDFIGSTLAGQ
+2374 GAIDFIGSTLGGK

-2400 LDTFTTESSLNGLGI
+2400 LDTFTTESTLNGLGI

-2446 IVSNGTVAVTA
+2446 ILSNGTVAVTA

-2749 PQSPEGSFTS
+2749 PQSFEGSFTS

-2770 NIPPKKILSTVDI
+2770 NIPPNVNQPLIDTGVILQQDALIPPDQEQKIEETSPEIIINDNNNFLSKKILSTVDI

-2828 EIKTKQAYAIVYIV
+2828 EIKTKQVYAIVYIV

-2886 RKRDTV
+2886 RKRDKF
-2892 SYQAPAEQLYQWMIQ
+2892 SYQAPAKQLYQWMIQ
-2907 PIEDDLKRLGIS
+2907 PIEDNLKRLGIS

-3120 SLKQDP
+3120 SLKQAP

-3166 SNITSLSHP
+3166 FNITSLSHP

>member
-455 DTGGNTNL
+455 DTRGNTNL

-476 TSDDNGRLS
+476 TSDDNARLS

-512 NITFQTSLDFDG
+512 NITFQTSFDFDG

-589 TGRGNALFHS
+589 TGRGNVLFHS

-681 QGSQSSN
+681 KGSQTNN
-688 IGILLNNNSSVQTQT
+688 IGVLLNNNSTLQSRT

-712 ENGLNGFGVNL
+712 ENGLNSFGVNL

-1073 NSSFGTL
+1073 NSSFGII
-1080 DSSSSVGSGGNIA
+1080 DSSSIQGSGGNIA
-1093 IDAAGNIRVAGINAS
+1093 INAAGNIRVAGINAR

-1123 RVTVTNNIN
+1123 IITVTDNIN
-1132 TSATTGQGNN
+1132 TSATTGQGNT
-1142 ITVSAPLQIAQPTIT
+1142 ITVSA
-1157 FNTAGSTGSGNIIF
+1157 
-1171 NNTINGITPGSNS
+1171 
-1184 LILQAGNISFNN
+1184 
-1196 SVGNIIPLNGLNIT
+1196 
-1210 GGNINSIAPMNLAN
+1210 
-1224 SGLTINASGNVNLA
+1224 
-1238 NILTT
+1238 
-1243 DSGIINILATGN
+1243 
-1255 ITTQNMTTA
+1255 
-1264 GGNITLESSNNIDT
+1264 
-1278 TAGILNSLAT
+1278 
-1288 ATNGVSVNLKATN
+1288 TNG
-1301 KINTGTI
+1301 
-1308 ITGGE
+1308 E
-1313 TINLTST
+1313 
-1320 NGAINTQAGI
+1320 INTQAGI
-1330 LDSSSSDNNGGNQ
+1330 LDSSSSDNDGGNQ

-1353 GNINTSTASN
+1353 GGINTSTASN
-1363 SSNSQ
+1363 STNSQ
-1368 AGTLNILSGNN
+1368 AGTLDISSGNN

-1386 INTSATQGQGSNVN
+1386 INTSATKGQGSDVN

-1406 LPEPNITINT
+1406 LPKPNITINT
-1416 TGNNSAGN
+1416 TGNNSGGN
-1424 VTFNGTVNSS
+1424 VTFNGTINGG
-1434 IESNAGSNS
+1434 IDPTPTLPLLMGGRNS

-1452 TTFNQAIGDNI
+1452 ATFSQAIGDSL
-1463 PLQTLTINSGNVVT
+1463 PLQNLIINSGNVVT
-1477 QSPVNIENGGINI
+1477 QSAVTVENGGINV
-1490 NATQDVNL
+1490 NATQNINL
-1498 GDTITTNNN
+1498 GDTITANN
-1507 SPVNVVASGEIKTAD
+1507 SPIDVSATGDITTAD
-1522 IISNGSRIT
+1522 IISNGSRIS

-1549 STTEDG
+1549 STTENG
-1555 GEINLNAAQN
+1555 GEINLNAAEN
-1565 LTLGEINTRTESN
+1565 LTIGAVITRTESN
-1578 LGSSQAGTLT
+1578 LGTSQAGTLT
-1588 LAGNTINLTNNIDT
+1588 LSGNTINLTNNIDT
-1602 SANIGSGNNITFNS
+1602 SATIGSGNNIIFNS
-1616 PVILDANTVTLTTL
+1616 PVILDADIVTLNTS
-1630 GTAGSGNVTFNNT
+1630 GTARSGNVTFNNT
-1643 VDSNTPGNANL
+1643 VDSNTPGTANL
-1654 TLQAGTGTVNI
+1654 TLEAGTGTVNI

-1753 GIINSSSTNS
+1753 GIINSSSPNS
-1763 NGGDITITTPANIT
+1763 NGGDITMTTPANIT
-1777 LGEINTSTQTN
+1777 LGEINTSTQ
-1788 QAGTLTV
+1788 
-1795 TGEKIALTGNI
+1795 
-1806 NTSGNSGTGS
+1806 
-1816 NSTFNNPVELN
+1816 NN
-1827 QPITVNTS
+1827 
-1835 GTSGSGNIIFN
+1835 
-1846 NTINSIPANNNGLT
+1846 
-1860 IQAGNGNIQFNN
+1860 
-1872 TVNLGGLEINAQTV
+1872 
-1886 NSNSPINLDTGNLK
+1886 
-1900 INSSDTV
+1900 
-1907 TLPQDI
+1907 
-1913 NTTNGSN
+1913 
-1920 VEITATNN
+1920 
-1928 IITGNITTNGQ
+1928 
-1939 PITLNSSN
+1939 
-1947 GNITTNPGIL
+1947 
-1957 NTSSPNNGGNI
+1957 
-1968 TIITPQTLN
+1968 
-1977 LGGVNTSTSNGQA
+1977 QA

-2217 AGQGNSNLTLNAGSG
+2217 
-2232 NITFSTV
+2232 
-2239 GDSNP
+2239 
-2244 LSSLQVNTTG
+2244 
-2254 LTTLKGN
+2254 
-2261 LTTNNNIDFSNASGG
+2261 GG
-2276 TQLENPIIIN
+2276 K
-2286 TTGNNGNILFNN
+2286 
-2298 SPITG
+2298 
-2303 SQTLTLNAGNGTIS
+2303 
-2317 LNTVGNN
+2317 
-2324 NNPINGLIFQQAS
+2324 
-2337 ALNLFGDIYTSAGLN
+2337 
-2352 FSSVNTVNVSGNS
+2352 
-2365 VTLDTSIGN
+2365 
-2374 GVIDFIGSTLAGQ
+2374 

-2400 LDTFTTESSLNGLGI
+2400 LDTFTTESTLNGLGI

-2446 IVSNGTVAVTA
+2446 ILSNGTVAVTA

-2704 PLIDTEVILQE
+2704 PLIDTGVILQQ
-2715 DVLIRPDQEQKIE
+2715 DALIPPDQEQKIE

-2734 IINDNNTTGDFNILP
+2734 IINDNNNFL
-2749 PQSPEGSFTS
+2749 S
-2759 GNIVISTDDAP
+2759 
-2770 NIPPKKILSTVDI
+2770 KKILSTVDI

-2813 TQLNRSEVQQLLKEL
+2813 TQLNRSEVQQFLKEL
-2828 EIKTKQAYAIVYIV
+2828 EIKTKQVYAIVYIV

-2886 RKRDTV
+2886 RKRDKV
-2892 SYQAPAEQLYQWMIQ
+2892 SYQAPAKQLYQWMIQ
-2907 PIEDDLKRLGIS
+2907 PIEDNLKRLGIS

-3120 SLKQDP
+3120 SLKQAP

-3166 SNITSLSHP
+3166 FNITSLSHP

>member
-455 DTGGNTNL
+455 DTRGNTNL

-512 NITFQTSLDFDG
+512 NITFQTSFDFDG

-589 TGRGNALFHS
+589 TGRGNVLFHS

-681 QGSQSSN
+681 KGSQTNN
-688 IGILLNNNSSVQTQT
+688 IGVLLNNNSTLQSRT

-712 ENGLNGFGVNL
+712 ENGLNSFGVNL

-1073 NSSFGTL
+1073 NSSFGII
-1080 DSSSSVGSGGNIA
+1080 DSSSIQGSGGNIA
-1093 IDAAGNIRVAGINAS
+1093 INAAGNIRVAGINAR

-1123 RVTVTNNIN
+1123 IITVTDNIN
-1132 TSATTGQGNN
+1132 TSATTGQGNT
-1142 ITVSAPLQIAQPTIT
+1142 ITVSA
-1157 FNTAGSTGSGNIIF
+1157 
-1171 NNTINGITPGSNS
+1171 
-1184 LILQAGNISFNN
+1184 
-1196 SVGNIIPLNGLNIT
+1196 
-1210 GGNINSIAPMNLAN
+1210 
-1224 SGLTINASGNVNLA
+1224 
-1238 NILTT
+1238 
-1243 DSGIINILATGN
+1243 
-1255 ITTQNMTTA
+1255 
-1264 GGNITLESSNNIDT
+1264 
-1278 TAGILNSLAT
+1278 
-1288 ATNGVSVNLKATN
+1288 TNG
-1301 KINTGTI
+1301 
-1308 ITGGE
+1308 E
-1313 TINLTST
+1313 
-1320 NGAINTQAGI
+1320 INTQAGI
-1330 LDSSSSDNNGGNQ
+1330 LDSSSSDNDGGNQ

-1353 GNINTSTASN
+1353 GGINTSTASN
-1363 SSNSQ
+1363 STNSQ
-1368 AGTLNILSGNN
+1368 AGTLDISSGNN

-1386 INTSATQGQGSNVN
+1386 INTSATKGQGSDVN

-1406 LPEPNITINT
+1406 LPKPNITINT
-1416 TGNNSAGN
+1416 TGNNSGGN
-1424 VTFNGTVNSS
+1424 VTFNGTINGG
-1434 IESNAGSNS
+1434 IDPTPTLPLLMGGRNS

-1452 TTFNQAIGDNI
+1452 ATFSQAIGDSL
-1463 PLQTLTINSGNVVT
+1463 PLQNLIINSGNVVT
-1477 QSPVNIENGGINI
+1477 QSTVTVENGGINV
-1490 NATQDVNL
+1490 NATQNINL
-1498 GDTITTNNN
+1498 GDTITANN
-1507 SPVNVVASGEIKTAD
+1507 SPIDVSATGDITTAD
-1522 IISNGSRIT
+1522 IISNGSRIS

-1549 STTEDG
+1549 STTENG
-1555 GEINLNAAQN
+1555 GEINLNAAEN
-1565 LTLGEINTRTESN
+1565 LTIGAVITRTESN
-1578 LGSSQAGTLT
+1578 LGTSQAGTLT
-1588 LAGNTINLTNNIDT
+1588 LSGNTINLTNNIDT
-1602 SANIGSGNNITFNS
+1602 SATIGSGNNIIFNS
-1616 PVILDANTVTLTTL
+1616 PVILDADIVTLNTS
-1630 GTAGSGNVTFNNT
+1630 GTARSGNVTFNNT
-1643 VDSNTPGNANL
+1643 VDSNTPGTANL
-1654 TLQAGTGTVNI
+1654 TLEAGTGTVNI

-1753 GIINSSSTNS
+1753 GIINSSSPNS
-1763 NGGDITITTPANIT
+1763 NGGDITMTTPANIT
-1777 LGEINTSTQTN
+1777 LGEINTSTQ
-1788 QAGTLTV
+1788 
-1795 TGEKIALTGNI
+1795 
-1806 NTSGNSGTGS
+1806 
-1816 NSTFNNPVELN
+1816 NN
-1827 QPITVNTS
+1827 
-1835 GTSGSGNIIFN
+1835 
-1846 NTINSIPANNNGLT
+1846 
-1860 IQAGNGNIQFNN
+1860 
-1872 TVNLGGLEINAQTV
+1872 
-1886 NSNSPINLDTGNLK
+1886 
-1900 INSSDTV
+1900 
-1907 TLPQDI
+1907 
-1913 NTTNGSN
+1913 
-1920 VEITATNN
+1920 
-1928 IITGNITTNGQ
+1928 
-1939 PITLNSSN
+1939 
-1947 GNITTNPGIL
+1947 
-1957 NTSSPNNGGNI
+1957 
-1968 TIITPQTLN
+1968 
-1977 LGGVNTSTSNGQA
+1977 QA

-2217 AGQGNSNLTLNAGSG
+2217 G
-2232 NITFSTV
+2232 
-2239 GDSNP
+2239 
-2244 LSSLQVNTTG
+2244 
-2254 LTTLKGN
+2254 
-2261 LTTNNNIDFSNASGG
+2261 
-2276 TQLENPIIIN
+2276 
-2286 TTGNNGNILFNN
+2286 
-2298 SPITG
+2298 
-2303 SQTLTLNAGNGTIS
+2303 
-2317 LNTVGNN
+2317 
-2324 NNPINGLIFQQAS
+2324 
-2337 ALNLFGDIYTSAGLN
+2337 
-2352 FSSVNTVNVSGNS
+2352 
-2365 VTLDTSIGN
+2365 
-2374 GVIDFIGSTLAGQ
+2374 GQ

-2400 LDTFTTESSLNGLGI
+2400 LDTFTTESTLNGLGI

-2446 IVSNGTVAVTA
+2446 ILSNGTVAVTA

-2704 PLIDTEVILQE
+2704 PLIDTGVILQQ
-2715 DVLIRPDQEQKIE
+2715 DALIPPDQEQKIE

-2734 IINDNNTTGDFNILP
+2734 IINDNNNFL
-2749 PQSPEGSFTS
+2749 S
-2759 GNIVISTDDAP
+2759 
-2770 NIPPKKILSTVDI
+2770 KKILSTVDI

-2828 EIKTKQAYAIVYIV
+2828 EIKTKQVYAIVYIV

-2886 RKRDTV
+2886 RKRDKV
-2892 SYQAPAEQLYQWMIQ
+2892 SYQAPAKQLYQWMIQ
-2907 PIEDDLKRLGIS
+2907 PIEDNLKRLGIS

-3120 SLKQDP
+3120 SLKQAP

-3166 SNITSLSHP
+3166 FNITSLSHP

>member
-455 DTGGNTNL
+455 DTRGNTNL

-512 NITFQTSLDFDG
+512 NITFQTSFDFDG

-589 TGRGNALFHS
+589 TGRGNVLFHS

-681 QGSQSSN
+681 KGSQTNN
-688 IGILLNNNSSVQTQT
+688 IGVLLNNNSTLQSRT

-712 ENGLNGFGVNL
+712 ENGLNSFGVNL

-857 NLDGLSSA
+857 NLDGLSIA

-1073 NSSFGTL
+1073 NSSFGII
-1080 DSSSSVGSGGNIA
+1080 DSSSIQGSGGNIA
-1093 IDAAGNIRVAGINAS
+1093 INAAGNIRVAGINAR

-1123 RVTVTNNIN
+1123 IITVTDNIN
-1132 TSATTGQGNN
+1132 TSATTGQGNT
-1142 ITVSAPLQIAQPTIT
+1142 ITVSA
-1157 FNTAGSTGSGNIIF
+1157 
-1171 NNTINGITPGSNS
+1171 
-1184 LILQAGNISFNN
+1184 
-1196 SVGNIIPLNGLNIT
+1196 
-1210 GGNINSIAPMNLAN
+1210 
-1224 SGLTINASGNVNLA
+1224 
-1238 NILTT
+1238 
-1243 DSGIINILATGN
+1243 
-1255 ITTQNMTTA
+1255 
-1264 GGNITLESSNNIDT
+1264 
-1278 TAGILNSLAT
+1278 
-1288 ATNGVSVNLKATN
+1288 TNG
-1301 KINTGTI
+1301 
-1308 ITGGE
+1308 E
-1313 TINLTST
+1313 
-1320 NGAINTQAGI
+1320 INTQAGI
-1330 LDSSSSDNNGGNQ
+1330 LDSSSSDNDGGNQ

-1353 GNINTSTASN
+1353 GGINTSTASN
-1363 SSNSQ
+1363 STNSQ
-1368 AGTLNILSGNN
+1368 AGTLDISSGNN

-1386 INTSATQGQGSNVN
+1386 INTSATKGQGSDVN

-1406 LPEPNITINT
+1406 LPKPNITINT
-1416 TGNNSAGN
+1416 TGNNSGGN
-1424 VTFNGTVNSS
+1424 VTFNGTINGG
-1434 IESNAGSNS
+1434 IDPTPTLPLLMGGRNS

-1452 TTFNQAIGDNI
+1452 ATFSQAIGDSL
-1463 PLQTLTINSGNVVT
+1463 PLQNLIINSGNVVT
-1477 QSPVNIENGGINI
+1477 QSAVTVENGGINV
-1490 NATQDVNL
+1490 NATQNINL
-1498 GDTITTNNN
+1498 GDTITANN
-1507 SPVNVVASGEIKTAD
+1507 SPIDVSATGDITTAD
-1522 IISNGSRIT
+1522 IISNGSRIS

-1549 STTEDG
+1549 STTENG
-1555 GEINLNAAQN
+1555 GEINLNAAEN
-1565 LTLGEINTRTESN
+1565 LTIGAVITRTESN
-1578 LGSSQAGTLT
+1578 LGTSQAGTLT
-1588 LAGNTINLTNNIDT
+1588 LSGNTINLTNNIDT
-1602 SANIGSGNNITFNS
+1602 SATIGSGNNIIFNS
-1616 PVILDANTVTLTTL
+1616 PVILDADIVTLNTS
-1630 GTAGSGNVTFNNT
+1630 GTARSGNVTFNNT
-1643 VDSNTPGNANL
+1643 VDSNTPGTANL
-1654 TLQAGTGTVNI
+1654 TLEAGTGTVNI

-1753 GIINSSSTNS
+1753 GIINSSSPNS
-1763 NGGDITITTPANIT
+1763 NGGDITMTTPANIT
-1777 LGEINTSTQTN
+1777 LGEINTSTQ
-1788 QAGTLTV
+1788 
-1795 TGEKIALTGNI
+1795 
-1806 NTSGNSGTGS
+1806 
-1816 NSTFNNPVELN
+1816 NN
-1827 QPITVNTS
+1827 
-1835 GTSGSGNIIFN
+1835 
-1846 NTINSIPANNNGLT
+1846 
-1860 IQAGNGNIQFNN
+1860 
-1872 TVNLGGLEINAQTV
+1872 
-1886 NSNSPINLDTGNLK
+1886 
-1900 INSSDTV
+1900 
-1907 TLPQDI
+1907 
-1913 NTTNGSN
+1913 
-1920 VEITATNN
+1920 
-1928 IITGNITTNGQ
+1928 
-1939 PITLNSSN
+1939 
-1947 GNITTNPGIL
+1947 
-1957 NTSSPNNGGNI
+1957 
-1968 TIITPQTLN
+1968 
-1977 LGGVNTSTSNGQA
+1977 QA

-2749 PQSPEGSFTS
+2749 PQSFEGSFTS

-2770 NIPPKKILSTVDI
+2770 NIPPNVNQPLIDTEVILQEDVLIRPDQEQKIEETSPEIIINDNNNFLSKKILSTVDI

-2813 TQLNRSEVQQLLKEL
+2813 TQLNRSEVQQFLKEL
-2828 EIKTKQAYAIVYIV
+2828 EIKTKQVYAIVYIV

-2886 RKRDTV
+2886 RKRDKV
-2892 SYQAPAEQLYQWMIQ
+2892 SYQAPAKQLYQWMIQ
-2907 PIEDDLKRLGIS
+2907 PIEDNLKRLGIS

-3120 SLKQDP
+3120 SLKQAP

-3166 SNITSLSHP
+3166 FNITSLSHP

>member
-455 DTGGNTNL
+455 DTRGNTNL

-681 QGSQSSN
+681 KGSQTNN
-688 IGILLNNNSSVQTQT
+688 IGVLLNNNSTLQSRT

-712 ENGLNGFGVNL
+712 ENGLNSFGVNL

-1073 NSSFGTL
+1073 NSSFGII
-1080 DSSSSVGSGGNIA
+1080 DSSSIQGSGGNIA
-1093 IDAAGNIRVAGINAS
+1093 INAAGNIRVAGINAR

-1123 RVTVTNNIN
+1123 IITVTDNIN
-1132 TSATTGQGNN
+1132 TSATTGQGNT
-1142 ITVSAPLQIAQPTIT
+1142 ITVSA
-1157 FNTAGSTGSGNIIF
+1157 
-1171 NNTINGITPGSNS
+1171 
-1184 LILQAGNISFNN
+1184 
-1196 SVGNIIPLNGLNIT
+1196 
-1210 GGNINSIAPMNLAN
+1210 
-1224 SGLTINASGNVNLA
+1224 
-1238 NILTT
+1238 
-1243 DSGIINILATGN
+1243 
-1255 ITTQNMTTA
+1255 
-1264 GGNITLESSNNIDT
+1264 
-1278 TAGILNSLAT
+1278 
-1288 ATNGVSVNLKATN
+1288 TNG
-1301 KINTGTI
+1301 
-1308 ITGGE
+1308 E
-1313 TINLTST
+1313 
-1320 NGAINTQAGI
+1320 INTQAGI
-1330 LDSSSSDNNGGNQ
+1330 LDSSSSDNDGGNQ

-1353 GNINTSTASN
+1353 GGINTSTASN
-1363 SSNSQ
+1363 STNSQ
-1368 AGTLNILSGNN
+1368 AGTLDISSGNN

-1386 INTSATQGQGSNVN
+1386 INTSATKGQGSDVN

-1406 LPEPNITINT
+1406 LPKPNITINT
-1416 TGNNSAGN
+1416 TGNNSGGN
-1424 VTFNGTVNSS
+1424 VTFNGTINGG
-1434 IESNAGSNS
+1434 IDPTPTLPLLMGGRNS

-1452 TTFNQAIGDNI
+1452 ATFSQAIGDSL
-1463 PLQTLTINSGNVVT
+1463 PLQNLIINSGNVVT
-1477 QSPVNIENGGINI
+1477 QSAVTVENGGINV
-1490 NATQDVNL
+1490 NATQNINL
-1498 GDTITTNNN
+1498 GDTITANN
-1507 SPVNVVASGEIKTAD
+1507 SPIDVSATGDITTAD
-1522 IISNGSRIT
+1522 IISNGSRIS

-1549 STTEDG
+1549 STTENG
-1555 GEINLNAAQN
+1555 GEINLNAAEN
-1565 LTLGEINTRTESN
+1565 LTIGAVITRTESN
-1578 LGSSQAGTLT
+1578 LGTSQAGTLT
-1588 LAGNTINLTNNIDT
+1588 LSGNTINLTNNIDT
-1602 SANIGSGNNITFNS
+1602 SATIGSGNNIIFNS
-1616 PVILDANTVTLTTL
+1616 PVILDADIVTLNTS
-1630 GTAGSGNVTFNNT
+1630 GTARSGNVTFNNT
-1643 VDSNTPGNANL
+1643 VDSNTPGTANL
-1654 TLQAGTGTVNI
+1654 TLEAGTGTVNI

-1753 GIINSSSTNS
+1753 GIINSSSPNS
-1763 NGGDITITTPANIT
+1763 NGGDITMTTPANIT
-1777 LGEINTSTQTN
+1777 LGEINTSTQ
-1788 QAGTLTV
+1788 
-1795 TGEKIALTGNI
+1795 
-1806 NTSGNSGTGS
+1806 
-1816 NSTFNNPVELN
+1816 NN
-1827 QPITVNTS
+1827 
-1835 GTSGSGNIIFN
+1835 
-1846 NTINSIPANNNGLT
+1846 
-1860 IQAGNGNIQFNN
+1860 
-1872 TVNLGGLEINAQTV
+1872 
-1886 NSNSPINLDTGNLK
+1886 
-1900 INSSDTV
+1900 
-1907 TLPQDI
+1907 
-1913 NTTNGSN
+1913 
-1920 VEITATNN
+1920 
-1928 IITGNITTNGQ
+1928 
-1939 PITLNSSN
+1939 
-1947 GNITTNPGIL
+1947 
-1957 NTSSPNNGGNI
+1957 
-1968 TIITPQTLN
+1968 
-1977 LGGVNTSTSNGQA
+1977 QA

-2217 AGQGNSNLTLNAGSG
+2217 
-2232 NITFSTV
+2232 
-2239 GDSNP
+2239 
-2244 LSSLQVNTTG
+2244 
-2254 LTTLKGN
+2254 
-2261 LTTNNNIDFSNASGG
+2261 GG
-2276 TQLENPIIIN
+2276 K
-2286 TTGNNGNILFNN
+2286 
-2298 SPITG
+2298 
-2303 SQTLTLNAGNGTIS
+2303 
-2317 LNTVGNN
+2317 
-2324 NNPINGLIFQQAS
+2324 
-2337 ALNLFGDIYTSAGLN
+2337 
-2352 FSSVNTVNVSGNS
+2352 
-2365 VTLDTSIGN
+2365 
-2374 GVIDFIGSTLAGQ
+2374 

-2400 LDTFTTESSLNGLGI
+2400 LDTFTTESTLNGLGI

-2446 IVSNGTVAVTA
+2446 ILSNGTVAVTA

-2734 IINDNNTTGDFNILP
+2734 IINDNNNFL
-2749 PQSPEGSFTS
+2749 S
-2759 GNIVISTDDAP
+2759 
-2770 NIPPKKILSTVDI
+2770 KKILSTVDI

-2828 EIKTKQAYAIVYIV
+2828 EIKTKQVYAIVYIV

-2886 RKRDTV
+2886 RKRDKV
-2892 SYQAPAEQLYQWMIQ
+2892 SYQAPAKQLYQWMIQ
-2907 PIEDDLKRLGIS
+2907 PIEDNLKRLGIS

-3120 SLKQDP
+3120 SLKQAP

-3166 SNITSLSHP
+3166 FNITSLSHP

>member
-455 DTGGNTNL
+455 DTRGNTNL

-512 NITFQTSLDFDG
+512 NITFQTSFDFDG

-681 QGSQSSN
+681 KGSQTNN
-688 IGILLNNNSSVQTQT
+688 IGVLLNNNSTLQSRT

-712 ENGLNGFGVNL
+712 ENGLNSFGVNL

-1073 NSSFGTL
+1073 NSSFGII
-1080 DSSSSVGSGGNIA
+1080 DSSSIQGSGGNIA
-1093 IDAAGNIRVAGINAS
+1093 INAAGNIRVAGINAR

-1123 RVTVTNNIN
+1123 IITVTDNIN
-1132 TSATTGQGNN
+1132 TSATTGQGNT
-1142 ITVSAPLQIAQPTIT
+1142 ITVSA
-1157 FNTAGSTGSGNIIF
+1157 
-1171 NNTINGITPGSNS
+1171 
-1184 LILQAGNISFNN
+1184 
-1196 SVGNIIPLNGLNIT
+1196 
-1210 GGNINSIAPMNLAN
+1210 
-1224 SGLTINASGNVNLA
+1224 
-1238 NILTT
+1238 
-1243 DSGIINILATGN
+1243 
-1255 ITTQNMTTA
+1255 
-1264 GGNITLESSNNIDT
+1264 
-1278 TAGILNSLAT
+1278 
-1288 ATNGVSVNLKATN
+1288 TNG
-1301 KINTGTI
+1301 
-1308 ITGGE
+1308 E
-1313 TINLTST
+1313 
-1320 NGAINTQAGI
+1320 INTQAGI
-1330 LDSSSSDNNGGNQ
+1330 LDSSSSDNDGGNQ

-1353 GNINTSTASN
+1353 GGINTSTASN
-1363 SSNSQ
+1363 STNSQ
-1368 AGTLNILSGNN
+1368 AGTLDISSGNN

-1386 INTSATQGQGSNVN
+1386 INTSATKGQGSDVN

-1406 LPEPNITINT
+1406 LPKPNITINT
-1416 TGNNSAGN
+1416 TGNNSGGN
-1424 VTFNGTVNSS
+1424 VTFNGTINGG
-1434 IESNAGSNS
+1434 IDPTPTLPLLMGGRNS

-1452 TTFNQAIGDNI
+1452 ATFSQAIGDSL
-1463 PLQTLTINSGNVVT
+1463 PLQNLIINSGNVVT
-1477 QSPVNIENGGINI
+1477 QSAVTVENGGINV
-1490 NATQDVNL
+1490 NATQNINL
-1498 GDTITTNNN
+1498 GDTITANN
-1507 SPVNVVASGEIKTAD
+1507 SPIDVSATGDITTAD
-1522 IISNGSRIT
+1522 IISNGSRIS

-1549 STTEDG
+1549 STTENA
-1555 GEINLNAAQN
+1555 GEINLNAAKN
-1565 LTLGEINTRTESN
+1565 LTIGAVITRTESN
-1578 LGSSQAGTLT
+1578 LGTSQAGTLT
-1588 LAGNTINLTNNIDT
+1588 LSGNTINLTNNIDT
-1602 SANIGSGNNITFNS
+1602 SATIGSGNNIIFNS
-1616 PVILDANTVTLTTL
+1616 PVILDADIVTLNTS
-1630 GTAGSGNVTFNNT
+1630 GTARSGNVTFNNT
-1643 VDSNTPGNANL
+1643 VDSNTPGTANL
-1654 TLQAGTGTVNI
+1654 TLEAGTGTVNI

-1753 GIINSSSTNS
+1753 GIINSSSPNS
-1763 NGGDITITTPANIT
+1763 NGGDITMTTPANIT
-1777 LGEINTSTQTN
+1777 LGEINTSTQ
-1788 QAGTLTV
+1788 
-1795 TGEKIALTGNI
+1795 
-1806 NTSGNSGTGS
+1806 
-1816 NSTFNNPVELN
+1816 NN
-1827 QPITVNTS
+1827 
-1835 GTSGSGNIIFN
+1835 
-1846 NTINSIPANNNGLT
+1846 
-1860 IQAGNGNIQFNN
+1860 
-1872 TVNLGGLEINAQTV
+1872 
-1886 NSNSPINLDTGNLK
+1886 
-1900 INSSDTV
+1900 
-1907 TLPQDI
+1907 
-1913 NTTNGSN
+1913 
-1920 VEITATNN
+1920 
-1928 IITGNITTNGQ
+1928 
-1939 PITLNSSN
+1939 
-1947 GNITTNPGIL
+1947 
-1957 NTSSPNNGGNI
+1957 
-1968 TIITPQTLN
+1968 
-1977 LGGVNTSTSNGQA
+1977 QA

-2206 NGAIDFIGSTL
+2206 NG
-2217 AGQGNSNLTLNAGSG
+2217 
-2232 NITFSTV
+2232 
-2239 GDSNP
+2239 
-2244 LSSLQVNTTG
+2244 
-2254 LTTLKGN
+2254 
-2261 LTTNNNIDFSNASGG
+2261 
-2276 TQLENPIIIN
+2276 
-2286 TTGNNGNILFNN
+2286 
-2298 SPITG
+2298 
-2303 SQTLTLNAGNGTIS
+2303 
-2317 LNTVGNN
+2317 
-2324 NNPINGLIFQQAS
+2324 
-2337 ALNLFGDIYTSAGLN
+2337 
-2352 FSSVNTVNVSGNS
+2352 
-2365 VTLDTSIGN
+2365 
-2374 GVIDFIGSTLAGQ
+2374 VIDFIGSTLGGQ

-2400 LDTFTTESSLNGLGI
+2400 LDTFTTESTLNGLGI

-2770 NIPPKKILSTVDI
+2770 NIPPNVNQPLIDTGVILQQDALIPPDQEQKIEETSPEIIINDNNNFLSKKILSTVDI

-2828 EIKTKQAYAIVYIV
+2828 EIKTKQVYAIVYIV

-2886 RKRDTV
+2886 RKRDKV
-2892 SYQAPAEQLYQWMIQ
+2892 SYQAPAKQLYQWMIQ
-2907 PIEDDLKRLGIS
+2907 PIEDNLKRLGIS

-3120 SLKQDP
+3120 SLKQAP

-3166 SNITSLSHP
+3166 FNITSLSHP

>member
-455 DTGGNTNL
+455 DTEGNTNL

-512 NITFQTSLDFDG
+512 NITFQTSFDFDG

-1073 NSSFGTL
+1073 NSSFGII
-1080 DSSSSVGSGGNIA
+1080 DSSSIQGSGGNIA
-1093 IDAAGNIRVAGINAS
+1093 INAAGNIRVAGINAR

-1123 RVTVTNNIN
+1123 IITVTDNIN
-1132 TSATTGQGNN
+1132 TSATTGQGNT
-1142 ITVSAPLQIAQPTIT
+1142 ITVSA
-1157 FNTAGSTGSGNIIF
+1157 
-1171 NNTINGITPGSNS
+1171 
-1184 LILQAGNISFNN
+1184 
-1196 SVGNIIPLNGLNIT
+1196 
-1210 GGNINSIAPMNLAN
+1210 
-1224 SGLTINASGNVNLA
+1224 
-1238 NILTT
+1238 
-1243 DSGIINILATGN
+1243 
-1255 ITTQNMTTA
+1255 
-1264 GGNITLESSNNIDT
+1264 
-1278 TAGILNSLAT
+1278 
-1288 ATNGVSVNLKATN
+1288 TNG
-1301 KINTGTI
+1301 
-1308 ITGGE
+1308 E
-1313 TINLTST
+1313 
-1320 NGAINTQAGI
+1320 INTQAGI
-1330 LDSSSSDNNGGNQ
+1330 LDSSSSDNDGGNQ

-1353 GNINTSTASN
+1353 GGINTSTASN
-1363 SSNSQ
+1363 STNSQ
-1368 AGTLNILSGNN
+1368 AGTLDISSGNN

-1386 INTSATQGQGSNVN
+1386 INTSATKGQGSDVN

-1406 LPEPNITINT
+1406 LPKPNITINT
-1416 TGNNSAGN
+1416 TGNNSGGN
-1424 VTFNGTVNSS
+1424 VTFNGTINGG
-1434 IESNAGSNS
+1434 IDPTPTLPLLMGGRNS

-1452 TTFNQAIGDNI
+1452 ATFSQAIGDSL
-1463 PLQTLTINSGNVVT
+1463 PLQNLIINSGNVVT
-1477 QSPVNIENGGINI
+1477 QSAVTVENGGINV
-1490 NATQDVNL
+1490 NATQNINL
-1498 GDTITTNNN
+1498 GDTITANN
-1507 SPVNVVASGEIKTAD
+1507 SPIDVSATGDITTAD
-1522 IISNGSRIT
+1522 IISNGSRIS

-1549 STTEDG
+1549 STTENA
-1555 GEINLNAAQN
+1555 GEINLNAAKN
-1565 LTLGEINTRTESN
+1565 LTIGAVITRTESN
-1578 LGSSQAGTLT
+1578 LGTSQAGTLT
-1588 LAGNTINLTNNIDT
+1588 LSGNTINLTNNIDT
-1602 SANIGSGNNITFNS
+1602 SATIGSGNNIIFNS
-1616 PVILDANTVTLTTL
+1616 PVILDADIVTLNTS
-1630 GTAGSGNVTFNNT
+1630 GTARSGNVTFNNT
-1643 VDSNTPGNANL
+1643 VDSNTPGTANL
-1654 TLQAGTGTVNI
+1654 TLEAGTGTVNI

-1736 GQAIILNSNT
+1736 GQAIILNSKT
-1746 GNIDSSG
+1746 GNIDSSS

-2630 GGGSITIRQ
+2630 GGGSITIRH

-2654 GNLAMNGTASVIT
+2654 GNLAMNGTASTIT
-2667 TGDFNILPLQ
+2667 TGDFNILPPQ
-2677 SFEGSFTSG
+2677 SFKGSFTSG

-2691 TDDAPNIPPNVNQ
+2691 TDDAPNIPPNIPPNVNQ
-2704 PLIDTEVILQE
+2704 PLIDTEVILQQ

-2734 IINDNNTTGDFNILP
+2734 IINDNNNFL
-2749 PQSPEGSFTS
+2749 S
-2759 GNIVISTDDAP
+2759 
-2770 NIPPKKILSTVDI
+2770 KKILSTVDI

>member
-512 NITFQTSLDFDG
+512 NITFQTSFDFDG

-1073 NSSFGTL
+1073 NSSFGII
-1080 DSSSSVGSGGNIA
+1080 DSSSIQGSGGNIA
-1093 IDAAGNIRVAGINAS
+1093 INAAGNIRVAGINAR

-1123 RVTVTNNIN
+1123 IITVTDNIN
-1132 TSATTGQGNN
+1132 TSATTGQGNT
-1142 ITVSAPLQIAQPTIT
+1142 ITVSA
-1157 FNTAGSTGSGNIIF
+1157 
-1171 NNTINGITPGSNS
+1171 
-1184 LILQAGNISFNN
+1184 
-1196 SVGNIIPLNGLNIT
+1196 
-1210 GGNINSIAPMNLAN
+1210 
-1224 SGLTINASGNVNLA
+1224 
-1238 NILTT
+1238 
-1243 DSGIINILATGN
+1243 
-1255 ITTQNMTTA
+1255 
-1264 GGNITLESSNNIDT
+1264 
-1278 TAGILNSLAT
+1278 
-1288 ATNGVSVNLKATN
+1288 TNG
-1301 KINTGTI
+1301 
-1308 ITGGE
+1308 E
-1313 TINLTST
+1313 
-1320 NGAINTQAGI
+1320 INTQAGI
-1330 LDSSSSDNNGGNQ
+1330 LDSSSSDNDGGNQ

-1353 GNINTSTASN
+1353 GGINTSTASN
-1363 SSNSQ
+1363 STNSQ
-1368 AGTLNILSGNN
+1368 AGTLDISSGNN

-1386 INTSATQGQGSNVN
+1386 INTSATKGQGSDVN

-1406 LPEPNITINT
+1406 LPKPNITINT
-1416 TGNNSAGN
+1416 TGNNSGGN
-1424 VTFNGTVNSS
+1424 VTFNGTINGG
-1434 IESNAGSNS
+1434 IDPTPTLPLLMGGRNS

-1452 TTFNQAIGDNI
+1452 ATFSQAIGDSL
-1463 PLQTLTINSGNVVT
+1463 PLQNLIINSGNVVT
-1477 QSPVNIENGGINI
+1477 QSAVTVENGGINV
-1490 NATQDVNL
+1490 NATQNINL
-1498 GDTITTNNN
+1498 GDTITANN
-1507 SPVNVVASGEIKTAD
+1507 SPIDVSATGDITTAD
-1522 IISNGSRIT
+1522 IISNGSRIS

-1549 STTEDG
+1549 STTENG
-1555 GEINLNAAQN
+1555 GEINLNAAEN
-1565 LTLGEINTRTESN
+1565 LTIGAVITRTESN
-1578 LGSSQAGTLT
+1578 LGTSQAGTLT
-1588 LAGNTINLTNNIDT
+1588 LSGNTINLTNNIDT
-1602 SANIGSGNNITFNS
+1602 SATIGSGNNIIFNS
-1616 PVILDANTVTLTTL
+1616 PVILDADIVTLNTS
-1630 GTAGSGNVTFNNT
+1630 GTARSGNVTFNNT
-1643 VDSNTPGNANL
+1643 VDSNTPGTANL
-1654 TLQAGTGTVNI
+1654 TLEAGTGTVNI

-1753 GIINSSSTNS
+1753 GIINSSSPNS
-1763 NGGDITITTPANIT
+1763 NGGDITMTTPANIT
-1777 LGEINTSTQTN
+1777 LGEINTSTQ
-1788 QAGTLTV
+1788 
-1795 TGEKIALTGNI
+1795 
-1806 NTSGNSGTGS
+1806 
-1816 NSTFNNPVELN
+1816 NN
-1827 QPITVNTS
+1827 
-1835 GTSGSGNIIFN
+1835 
-1846 NTINSIPANNNGLT
+1846 
-1860 IQAGNGNIQFNN
+1860 
-1872 TVNLGGLEINAQTV
+1872 
-1886 NSNSPINLDTGNLK
+1886 
-1900 INSSDTV
+1900 
-1907 TLPQDI
+1907 
-1913 NTTNGSN
+1913 
-1920 VEITATNN
+1920 
-1928 IITGNITTNGQ
+1928 
-1939 PITLNSSN
+1939 
-1947 GNITTNPGIL
+1947 
-1957 NTSSPNNGGNI
+1957 
-1968 TIITPQTLN
+1968 
-1977 LGGVNTSTSNGQA
+1977 QA

-2217 AGQGNSNLTLNAGSG
+2217 
-2232 NITFSTV
+2232 
-2239 GDSNP
+2239 
-2244 LSSLQVNTTG
+2244 
-2254 LTTLKGN
+2254 
-2261 LTTNNNIDFSNASGG
+2261 GG
-2276 TQLENPIIIN
+2276 K
-2286 TTGNNGNILFNN
+2286 
-2298 SPITG
+2298 
-2303 SQTLTLNAGNGTIS
+2303 
-2317 LNTVGNN
+2317 
-2324 NNPINGLIFQQAS
+2324 
-2337 ALNLFGDIYTSAGLN
+2337 
-2352 FSSVNTVNVSGNS
+2352 
-2365 VTLDTSIGN
+2365 
-2374 GVIDFIGSTLAGQ
+2374 

-2400 LDTFTTESSLNGLGI
+2400 LDTFTTESTLNGLGI

-2446 IVSNGTVAVTA
+2446 ILSNGTVAVTA

-2704 PLIDTEVILQE
+2704 PLIDTGVILQQ
-2715 DVLIRPDQEQKIE
+2715 DALIPPDQEQKIE

-2734 IINDNNTTGDFNILP
+2734 IINDNNNFL
-2749 PQSPEGSFTS
+2749 S
-2759 GNIVISTDDAP
+2759 
-2770 NIPPKKILSTVDI
+2770 KKILSTVDI

-2828 EIKTKQAYAIVYIV
+2828 EIKTKQVYAIVYIV

-2886 RKRDTV
+2886 RKRDKV
-2892 SYQAPAEQLYQWMIQ
+2892 SYQAPAKQLYQWMIQ
-2907 PIEDDLKRLGIS
+2907 PIEDNLKRLGIS

-3120 SLKQDP
+3120 SLKQAP

-3166 SNITSLSHP
+3166 FNITSLSHP

>member
-25 VVLPSVLLVCLFP
+25 VMVPSLLFICLFP

-48 AQDGTGTQVIH
+48 AQDGTGTQVTH

-90 QIINFIS
+90 QILNFIS

-112 ASFVNGLIQVTGGN
+112 ASFINGLIQVTGGN

-137 VFGENASLNIP
+137 VFGESASLNIP

-191 PGSLVNFGN
+191 PGSLVNLGN
-200 LTVSPGENI
+200 LTVSPGQNI

-345 TGGGTILIGG
+345 TGGGTVLIGG
-355 DYKGLGDFPHAQKTF
+355 DYKGLGDFPHAKKTF
-370 ISPDSFI
+370 ISSDSFI

-463 NQNPLPTGELLFN
+463 NQNALPTGELLFN
-476 TSDDNGRLS
+476 TSDDNARLS
-485 VFVLKSA
+485 VFILKSA
-492 LSEGNVVVET
+492 LSQGNVVVET

-512 NITFQTSLDFDG
+512 NITFQTSFDFDG

-589 TGRGNALFHS
+589 TGRGNALFRS

-641 NGNVNLTGTSGLQTE
+641 NGNVNLIGTSGLQTE

-731 DGTIKITGTPAGI
+731 DGTIQITGTPAGTD
-744 NNSVAVYIS
+744 NTVGVYMS
-753 DSNIASTGTGNIDL
+753 ESNITSTGIGNINL

-782 ILNNSLISS
+782 ILNNALISS

-822 NSDIKINGLGQGLT
+822 NGDIKINGLGRGLT
-836 SSIGIF
+836 SSPGIF

-879 NITATATGNIN
+879 NITSTATGNID
-890 LVGSSS
+890 LLGSSS
-896 QTPDSHGILILD
+896 QTPDSHGIL
-908 NPIIGVINGNLNLTG
+908 
-923 VSSSSLGGQGILL
+923 
-936 GNSLIQSSGTGSI
+936 
-949 NLTGTGNST
+949 
-958 GSESNGIILI
+958 LI
-968 NTAEINSL
+968 NTAKINSL
-976 ASGNIN
+976 NSGNIN
-982 IQGRSAAVAN
+982 IQGRGLSATN
-992 SQAVGIFGESK
+992 SQGVGIFGGSQ
-1003 IQSNTGSI
+1003 IQTNTGSI
-1011 LIDGV
+1011 LINGV
-1016 NNGENG
+1016 NNG

-1030 GENTPITTTGSG
+1030 GENTPIKTTGSG

-1047 GNRDLLINSVTNTG
+1047 GNRDLLINSLTNAG
-1061 GEINLQSSEGNI
+1061 GNINLKSSEGNI

-1080 DSSSSVGSGGNIA
+1080 DSSSSVGNGGNIA
-1093 IDAAGNIRVAGINAS
+1093 IDAAGNIRVAGINTS

-1132 TSATTGQGNN
+1132 TSATTGKGNN

-1157 FNTAGSTGSGNIIF
+1157 FNTAGSTGNGNIIF

-1184 LILQAGNISFNN
+1184 LILQAGTGNISFNN
-1196 SVGNIIPLNGLNIT
+1196 SVGNIIPLNTLNIT
-1210 GGNINSIAPMNLAN
+1210 GGNINSIAPMNLAA
-1224 SGLTINASGNVNLA
+1224 SGLNINASGDVNLA

-1278 TAGILNSLAT
+1278 TAGILNSLSTAITSGVVNLT
-1288 ATNGVSVNLKATN
+1288 ATNT
-1301 KINTGTI
+1301 INTGTI

-1320 NGAINTQAGI
+1320 NGDINTQVGI

-1368 AGTLNILSGNN
+1368 AGTLNISSGNN

-1424 VTFNGTVNSS
+1424 VTFNGTINGG

-1443 LTLETGTGD
+1443 LTIETGTGD
-1452 TTFNQAIGDNI
+1452 ATFSQAIGDNI

-1477 QSPVNIENGGINI
+1477 QSPVNVENGGINI
-1490 NATQDVNL
+1490 NATQDVNFA
-1498 GDTITTNNN
+1498 DTITTNNN
-1507 SPVNVVASGEIKTAD
+1507 SPINVVASGEIKTAD

-1531 LTSNTGNINTASG
+1531 LTSNTGNINTVSG

-1549 STTEDG
+1549 STTGDG
-1555 GEINLNAAQN
+1555 GEINLNANQN

-1578 LGSSQAGTLT
+1578 LGSSRAGTLT

-1602 SANIGSGNNITFNS
+1602 SANIGSGNNVTFNS
-1616 PVILDANTVTLTTL
+1616 PVILDANTVTLTTS

-1643 VDSNTPGNANL
+1643 VNSNTPGTANL
-1654 TLQAGTGTVNI
+1654 TLEAGTGTVNI
-1665 NQAIGATNP
+1665 NQEIGATNP

-1731 NLTTQ
+1731 NLNTQ
-1736 GQAIILNSNT
+1736 GQAIILNSKT
-1746 GNIDSSG
+1746 GNIDSSS

-1860 IQAGNGNIQFNN
+1860 IQGGNGNIQFNN

-1900 INSSDTV
+1900 INSSGTV

-1913 NTTNGSN
+1913 ITTNGSN

-1928 IITGNITTNGQ
+1928 IITGNISTNGQ

-2044 DIIFNNSING
+2044 NIIFNNSING

-2083 NTTGLTTLKGNLTT
+2083 NTTGITTLKGNLTT
-2097 NNNIDFSNASGGT
+2097 NNNLDFSNASGGT

-2131 SPITGSQTLT
+2131 SRITGSQTLT

-2192 NVSGNSVTLDTSIG
+2192 NISGDL
-2206 NGAIDFIGSTL
+2206 
-2217 AGQGNSNLTLNAGSG
+2217 
-2232 NITFSTV
+2232 
-2239 GDSNP
+2239 
-2244 LSSLQVNTTG
+2244 
-2254 LTTLKGN
+2254 
-2261 LTTNNNIDFSNASGG
+2261 
-2276 TQLENPIIIN
+2276 
-2286 TTGNNGNILFNN
+2286 
-2298 SPITG
+2298 
-2303 SQTLTLNAGNGTIS
+2303 
-2317 LNTVGNN
+2317 
-2324 NNPINGLIFQQAS
+2324 
-2337 ALNLFGDIYTSAGLN
+2337 
-2352 FSSVNTVNVSGNS
+2352 

-2400 LDTFTTESSLNGLGI
+2400 LDTFTTESPLNGLGI

-2446 IVSNGTVAVTA
+2446 ILSNGTVAVTTT
-2457 NNDITT
+2457 NNITT

-2490 PNANGGGISLST
+2490 PNANGGDISLST

-2514 SSPGNAGGNISLE
+2514 SSPGNTGGNISLE

-2591 GLGGNVFAEST
+2591 GRGGNVFAEST

-2630 GGGSITIRQ
+2630 GGGSITIRH

-2654 GNLAMNGTASVIT
+2654 GNLAMNGTASTIT
-2667 TGDFNILPLQ
+2667 TGDFNILPPQ
-2677 SFEGSFTSG
+2677 SFKGSFTSG

-2691 TDDAPNIPPNVNQ
+2691 TDDAPNIPPNIPPNVNQ
-2704 PLIDTEVILQE
+2704 PLIDTEVILQQ

-2734 IINDNNTTGDFNILP
+2734 IINDNNNFL
-2749 PQSPEGSFTS
+2749 SKE
-2759 GNIVISTDDAP
+2759 
-2770 NIPPKKILSTVDI
+2770 ILSTVDI

-2795 ALEQSRNQEF
+2795 ALEQSRTQEF
-2805 KQHLGVQG
+2805 QQHLGVQG

-2828 EIKTKQAYAIVYIV
+2828 EIKTKQVYAIVYIV

-2855 FGEPIRHSVPE
+2855 SGKPIKHSVPE
-2866 ATKEKLFPVVRQ
+2866 ATQEKLFPVVRQ

-2964 PIGQAQVLAMGA
+2964 PIGQAEVLAMGA

-3120 SLKQDP
+3120 SLKQAP

>member
-455 DTGGNTNL
+455 DTRGNTNL

-512 NITFQTSLDFDG
+512 NITFQTSFDFDG

-589 TGRGNALFHS
+589 TGRGNVLFHS

-681 QGSQSSN
+681 KGSQTNN
-688 IGILLNNNSSVQTQT
+688 IGVLLNNNSTLQSRT

-712 ENGLNGFGVNL
+712 ENGLNSFGVNL

-1073 NSSFGTL
+1073 NSSFGII
-1080 DSSSSVGSGGNIA
+1080 DSSSIQGSGGNIA
-1093 IDAAGNIRVAGINAS
+1093 INAAGNIRVAGINAR

-1123 RVTVTNNIN
+1123 IITVTDNIN
-1132 TSATTGQGNN
+1132 TSATTGQGNT
-1142 ITVSAPLQIAQPTIT
+1142 ITVSA
-1157 FNTAGSTGSGNIIF
+1157 
-1171 NNTINGITPGSNS
+1171 
-1184 LILQAGNISFNN
+1184 
-1196 SVGNIIPLNGLNIT
+1196 
-1210 GGNINSIAPMNLAN
+1210 
-1224 SGLTINASGNVNLA
+1224 
-1238 NILTT
+1238 
-1243 DSGIINILATGN
+1243 
-1255 ITTQNMTTA
+1255 
-1264 GGNITLESSNNIDT
+1264 
-1278 TAGILNSLAT
+1278 
-1288 ATNGVSVNLKATN
+1288 TNG
-1301 KINTGTI
+1301 
-1308 ITGGE
+1308 E
-1313 TINLTST
+1313 
-1320 NGAINTQAGI
+1320 INTQAGI
-1330 LDSSSSDNNGGNQ
+1330 LDSSSSDNDGGNQ

-1353 GNINTSTASN
+1353 GGINTSTASN
-1363 SSNSQ
+1363 STNSQ
-1368 AGTLNILSGNN
+1368 AGTLDISSGNN

-1386 INTSATQGQGSNVN
+1386 INTSATKGQGSDVN

-1406 LPEPNITINT
+1406 LPKPNITINT
-1416 TGNNSAGN
+1416 TGNNSGGN
-1424 VTFNGTVNSS
+1424 VTFNGTINGG
-1434 IESNAGSNS
+1434 INPTPTLPLLMGGRNS

-1452 TTFNQAIGDNI
+1452 ATFSQAIGDSL
-1463 PLQTLTINSGNVVT
+1463 PLQNLIINSGNVVT
-1477 QSPVNIENGGINI
+1477 QSTVTVENGGINV
-1490 NATQDVNL
+1490 NATQNINL
-1498 GDTITTNNN
+1498 GDTITANN
-1507 SPVNVVASGEIKTAD
+1507 SPIDVSATGDITTAD
-1522 IISNGSRIT
+1522 IISNGSRIS

-1549 STTEDG
+1549 STTENG
-1555 GEINLNAAQN
+1555 GEINLNAAEN
-1565 LTLGEINTRTESN
+1565 LTIGAVITRTESN
-1578 LGSSQAGTLT
+1578 LGTSQAGTLT
-1588 LAGNTINLTNNIDT
+1588 LSGNTINLTNNIDT
-1602 SANIGSGNNITFNS
+1602 SATIGSGNNIIFNS
-1616 PVILDANTVTLTTL
+1616 PVILDADIVTLNTS
-1630 GTAGSGNVTFNNT
+1630 GTARSGNVTFNNT
-1643 VDSNTPGNANL
+1643 VDSNTPGTANL
-1654 TLQAGTGTVNI
+1654 TLEAGTGTVNI

-1753 GIINSSSTNS
+1753 GIINSSSPNS
-1763 NGGDITITTPANIT
+1763 NGGDITMTTPANIT
-1777 LGEINTSTQTN
+1777 LGEINTSTQ
-1788 QAGTLTV
+1788 
-1795 TGEKIALTGNI
+1795 
-1806 NTSGNSGTGS
+1806 
-1816 NSTFNNPVELN
+1816 NN
-1827 QPITVNTS
+1827 
-1835 GTSGSGNIIFN
+1835 
-1846 NTINSIPANNNGLT
+1846 
-1860 IQAGNGNIQFNN
+1860 
-1872 TVNLGGLEINAQTV
+1872 
-1886 NSNSPINLDTGNLK
+1886 
-1900 INSSDTV
+1900 
-1907 TLPQDI
+1907 
-1913 NTTNGSN
+1913 
-1920 VEITATNN
+1920 
-1928 IITGNITTNGQ
+1928 
-1939 PITLNSSN
+1939 
-1947 GNITTNPGIL
+1947 
-1957 NTSSPNNGGNI
+1957 
-1968 TIITPQTLN
+1968 
-1977 LGGVNTSTSNGQA
+1977 QA

-2217 AGQGNSNLTLNAGSG
+2217 
-2232 NITFSTV
+2232 
-2239 GDSNP
+2239 
-2244 LSSLQVNTTG
+2244 
-2254 LTTLKGN
+2254 
-2261 LTTNNNIDFSNASGG
+2261 GG
-2276 TQLENPIIIN
+2276 K
-2286 TTGNNGNILFNN
+2286 
-2298 SPITG
+2298 
-2303 SQTLTLNAGNGTIS
+2303 
-2317 LNTVGNN
+2317 
-2324 NNPINGLIFQQAS
+2324 
-2337 ALNLFGDIYTSAGLN
+2337 
-2352 FSSVNTVNVSGNS
+2352 
-2365 VTLDTSIGN
+2365 
-2374 GVIDFIGSTLAGQ
+2374 

-2400 LDTFTTESSLNGLGI
+2400 LDTFTTESTLNGLGI

-2446 IVSNGTVAVTA
+2446 ILSNGTVAVTA

-2749 PQSPEGSFTS
+2749 PQSFEDSFTS

-2770 NIPPKKILSTVDI
+2770 NIPPNVNQPLIDTGVILQQDALIPPDQEQKIEETSPEIIINDNNNFLSKKILSTVDI

-2828 EIKTKQAYAIVYIV
+2828 EIKTKQVYAIVYIV

-2886 RKRDTV
+2886 RKRDKV
-2892 SYQAPAEQLYQWMIQ
+2892 SYQAPAKQLYQWMIQ
-2907 PIEDDLKRLGIS
+2907 PIEDNLKRLGIS

-3120 SLKQDP
+3120 SLKQAP

-3166 SNITSLSHP
+3166 FNITSLSHP

>member
-1 MNRKQTRLLKLQPF
+1 
-15 AQIPVLFTPR
+15 
-25 VVLPSVLLVCLFP
+25 
-38 TSIVAQTIIP
+38 VAQTIIP

-455 DTGGNTNL
+455 DTRGNTNL

-512 NITFQTSLDFDG
+512 NITFQTSFDFDG

-589 TGRGNALFHS
+589 TGRGNVLFHS

-1073 NSSFGTL
+1073 NSSFGII
-1080 DSSSSVGSGGNIA
+1080 DSSSIQGSGGNIA
-1093 IDAAGNIRVAGINAS
+1093 INAAGNIRVAGINAR

-1123 RVTVTNNIN
+1123 IITVTDNIN
-1132 TSATTGQGNN
+1132 TSATTGQGNT
-1142 ITVSAPLQIAQPTIT
+1142 ITVSA
-1157 FNTAGSTGSGNIIF
+1157 
-1171 NNTINGITPGSNS
+1171 
-1184 LILQAGNISFNN
+1184 
-1196 SVGNIIPLNGLNIT
+1196 
-1210 GGNINSIAPMNLAN
+1210 
-1224 SGLTINASGNVNLA
+1224 
-1238 NILTT
+1238 
-1243 DSGIINILATGN
+1243 
-1255 ITTQNMTTA
+1255 
-1264 GGNITLESSNNIDT
+1264 
-1278 TAGILNSLAT
+1278 
-1288 ATNGVSVNLKATN
+1288 TNG
-1301 KINTGTI
+1301 
-1308 ITGGE
+1308 E
-1313 TINLTST
+1313 
-1320 NGAINTQAGI
+1320 INTQAGI
-1330 LDSSSSDNNGGNQ
+1330 LDSSSSDNDGGNQ

-1353 GNINTSTASN
+1353 GGINTSTASN
-1363 SSNSQ
+1363 STNSQ
-1368 AGTLNILSGNN
+1368 AGTLDISSGNN

-1386 INTSATQGQGSNVN
+1386 INTSATKGQGSDVN

-1406 LPEPNITINT
+1406 LPKPNITINT
-1416 TGNNSAGN
+1416 TGNNSGGN
-1424 VTFNGTVNSS
+1424 VTFNGTINGG
-1434 IESNAGSNS
+1434 IDPTPTLPLLMGGRNS

-1452 TTFNQAIGDNI
+1452 ATFSQAIGDSL
-1463 PLQTLTINSGNVVT
+1463 PLQNLIINSGNVVT
-1477 QSPVNIENGGINI
+1477 QSAVTVENGGINV
-1490 NATQDVNL
+1490 NATQNINL
-1498 GDTITTNNN
+1498 GDTITANN
-1507 SPVNVVASGEIKTAD
+1507 SPIDVSATGDITTAD
-1522 IISNGSRIT
+1522 IISNGSRIS

-1549 STTEDG
+1549 STTENG
-1555 GEINLNAAQN
+1555 GEINLNAAEN
-1565 LTLGEINTRTESN
+1565 LTIGAVITRTESN
-1578 LGSSQAGTLT
+1578 LGTSQAGTLT
-1588 LAGNTINLTNNIDT
+1588 LSGNTINLTNNIDT
-1602 SANIGSGNNITFNS
+1602 SATIGSGNNIIFNS
-1616 PVILDANTVTLTTL
+1616 PVILDADIVTLNTS
-1630 GTAGSGNVTFNNT
+1630 GTARSGNVTFNNT
-1643 VDSNTPGNANL
+1643 VDSNTPGTANL
-1654 TLQAGTGTVNI
+1654 TLEAGTGTVNI

-1753 GIINSSSTNS
+1753 GIINSSSPNS
-1763 NGGDITITTPANIT
+1763 NGGDITMTTPANIT
-1777 LGEINTSTQTN
+1777 LGEINTSTQ
-1788 QAGTLTV
+1788 
-1795 TGEKIALTGNI
+1795 
-1806 NTSGNSGTGS
+1806 
-1816 NSTFNNPVELN
+1816 NN
-1827 QPITVNTS
+1827 
-1835 GTSGSGNIIFN
+1835 
-1846 NTINSIPANNNGLT
+1846 
-1860 IQAGNGNIQFNN
+1860 
-1872 TVNLGGLEINAQTV
+1872 
-1886 NSNSPINLDTGNLK
+1886 
-1900 INSSDTV
+1900 
-1907 TLPQDI
+1907 
-1913 NTTNGSN
+1913 
-1920 VEITATNN
+1920 
-1928 IITGNITTNGQ
+1928 
-1939 PITLNSSN
+1939 
-1947 GNITTNPGIL
+1947 
-1957 NTSSPNNGGNI
+1957 
-1968 TIITPQTLN
+1968 
-1977 LGGVNTSTSNGQA
+1977 QA

-2217 AGQGNSNLTLNAGSG
+2217 G
-2232 NITFSTV
+2232 
-2239 GDSNP
+2239 
-2244 LSSLQVNTTG
+2244 
-2254 LTTLKGN
+2254 
-2261 LTTNNNIDFSNASGG
+2261 
-2276 TQLENPIIIN
+2276 
-2286 TTGNNGNILFNN
+2286 
-2298 SPITG
+2298 
-2303 SQTLTLNAGNGTIS
+2303 
-2317 LNTVGNN
+2317 
-2324 NNPINGLIFQQAS
+2324 
-2337 ALNLFGDIYTSAGLN
+2337 
-2352 FSSVNTVNVSGNS
+2352 
-2365 VTLDTSIGN
+2365 
-2374 GVIDFIGSTLAGQ
+2374 GQ

-2400 LDTFTTESSLNGLGI
+2400 LDTFTTESTLNGLGI

-2446 IVSNGTVAVTA
+2446 ILSNGTVAVTA

-2749 PQSPEGSFTS
+2749 PQSFEGSFTS

-2770 NIPPKKILSTVDI
+2770 NIPPNVNQPLIDTGVILQQDALIPPDQEQKIEETSPEIIINDNNNFLSKKILSTVDI

-2828 EIKTKQAYAIVYIV
+2828 EIKTKQVYAIVYIV

-2886 RKRDTV
+2886 RKRDKV
-2892 SYQAPAEQLYQWMIQ
+2892 SYQAPAKQLYQWMIQ
-2907 PIEDDLKRLGIS
+2907 PIEDNLKRLGIS

-3120 SLKQDP
+3120 SLKQAP

-3166 SNITSLSHP
+3166 FNITSLSHP